1 MERKNANIDDV
12 IRTVETA
19 SAKELEELAGIREAV
34 EDLKGGRVATVD
46 PVSRSVSALNRTI
59 ENSRPDFV
67 ANAPS
72 VDPIVEAM
80 KRLNLGDV
88 SRIREDKVTNRAQQ
102 AAPTAHNPPNRRREA
117 ITEDVKAQRLET
129 VKLARDLK
137 GERVATVDPVSRSV
151 SALNRTI
158 ENSRPDFVANAPSV
172 DPIVDAMKRLNLGD
186 VSRVVQE
193 GIAQQEQQAK
203 STTPKGKKRRRK
215 AIPEDIKAQRT
226 EAAEHAR
233 EMFDQK
239 GGAQKSQNQRD
250 ARGRFIGKSGSK
262 AAAEDARAERA
273 EKARRKEDDE
283 RLNAESGLLKKLSKV
298 AEGIGNPSE
307 TRAVDALGYAVAGP
321 LWAAGK
327 ELGGISKEVGG
338 SLNGARKSI
347 ADVIRGNDD
356 NSRRKGFFRRKSQNS
371 ADVVQVNTQK
381 RTVQELQEQTSEIKE
396 GNDKILSALDQIAKN
411 TGKKKGGLLSKLF
424 SLLGKG
430 AGGVASL
437 LMGRGMLKKA
447 GALAFGALGAKK
459 LVGML
464 RGGGKKTLAHEG
476 GDLAARAAGKLGLKA
491 VGKGALR
498 AIPLVGTVAGGIY
511 DAVTGWN
518 DTEAQRRAFGLK
530 SGQDPSFQQKAAYT
544 LANVLDMG
552 GLVSGISSAIGEV
565 LKSLGFEDIG
575 NMLQSFST
583 ESIAQA
589 IDSGITNLET
599 YISNLGDTI
608 STKFDDY
615 TAKIGDAVSA
625 WFSDTSN
632 KLLEKLDAIKD
643 FFTVD
648 NLKQVFSDAIDSAI
662 DFIKNPGKHIKEAAG
677 NIWDGVKNL
686 PGKALD
692 AAVDAV
698 KNTPAAMIVS
708 KIPNPIGE
716 ANAKEIT
723 PELKA
728 PVNSEANAKEIAP
741 ELKAPVNSEANAK
754 EITPELKAPVNSEAN
769 AKEIAP
775 ELKAPVNSEANA
787 KEITP
792 ELKAPVNSHQETSDS
807 KTESDAKQTNIVTRV
822 INAAL
827 DTAKDSNK
835 TVKETANQII
845 NANAVETG
853 NSALQKIDKAIGQN
867 SSSSSS
873 LNTTGT
879 RNDIQKAADTYNN
892 GRLDVK
898 VGGLGAEGKANLDKL
913 APYFAELENKYG
925 LPEGTL
931 YSIAAT
937 ESGGD
942 PNAKSPLTRSP
953 DGKLSGGALGM
964 FQFTSIARK
973 ETGISEQDA
982 FDPVKSAEAAAL
994 LMSKYLKQANGD
1006 LNEAITAYNAGFGT
1020 INKWKKGTGDLS
1032 KENREYAIKVNTHR
1046 ARYLGGEI
1054 YTPEAGAQ
1062 GGAQY
1067 GVRGPLPDNAVID
1080 QSTGLAFTPGDSPF
1094 EKGGLVDKI
1103 GNAVGVNDLVNKF
1116 MNGRGMRREVVQ
1128 GTLEERARGKGTA
1141 TAAGNVYVDTPMPV
1155 EEARPVAN
1163 NSSYFDQLGAQ
1174 MGIDGLFDK
1183 LRNSPGMRKNNAPEP
1198 ASTSQVT
1205 TAANDLQQPTGRM
1218 QIDGQVISDLGGSG
1232 AKPTMQLADNT
1243 VSLDGET
1250 KRLFAQMTSLLARIE
1265 EHTKDSAKG
1274 QGTVVKVSTPQP
1286 GVMRTVP
1293 LSIDDPLMNDY
1304 ARVD

>member
-59 ENSRPDFV
+59 ENSQPYFV
-67 ANAPS
+67 A
-72 VDPIVEAM
+72 
-80 KRLNLGDV
+80 K
-88 SRIREDKVTNRAQQ
+88 
-102 AAPTAHNPPNRRREA
+102 
-117 ITEDVKAQRLET
+117 
-129 VKLARDLK
+129 
-137 GERVATVDPVSRSV
+137 
-151 SALNRTI
+151 
-158 ENSRPDFVANAPSV
+158 APSV

-193 GIAQQEQQAK
+193 DVAQQEQRAK
-203 STTPKGKKRRRK
+203 SATSKGKKRRRK
-215 AIPEDIKAQRT
+215 AIPEDVKAQRT

-233 EMFDQK
+233 EMFGQK

-250 ARGRFIGKSGSK
+250 ARGRFIGQSGSK

-464 RGGGKKTLAHEG
+464 RGGGKKTIAHEG

-544 LANVLDMG
+544 LANVLDLG
-552 GLVSGISSAIGEV
+552 GLVSGISSAIGDV

-589 IDSGITNLET
+589 IDSGVTNLET

-728 PVNSEANAKEIAP
+728 PVNS
-741 ELKAPVNSEANAK
+741 
-754 EITPELKAPVNSEAN
+754 
-769 AKEIAP
+769 
-775 ELKAPVNSEANA
+775 
-787 KEITP
+787 
-792 ELKAPVNSHQETSDS
+792 HQETSDS
-807 KTESDAKQTNIVTRV
+807 KTESDAKQTNIATRV

-853 NSALQKIDKAIGQN
+853 NSAVRKIDSAIGQN

-873 LNTTGT
+873 RNTTGT
-879 RNDIQKAADTYNN
+879 GNDIQKAADTYNN
-892 GRLDVK
+892 GNLDVK
-898 VGGLGAEGKANLDKL
+898 VGSLGAEGKANLDKL

-931 YSIAAT
+931 YAIAAT
-937 ESGGD
+937 ESGGN
-942 PNAKSPLTRSP
+942 PYAKSQT
-953 DGKLSGGALGM
+953 GALGM
-964 FQFTSIARK
+964 FQFTGIARE
-973 ETGISEQDA
+973 ETGLAEGES

-1054 YTPEAGAQ
+1054 YTPGAGAQ

-1067 GVRGPLPDNAVID
+1067 GVRGQLPDNAVID

-1155 EEARPVAN
+1155 EEARPVAS

>member
-88 SRIREDKVTNRAQQ
+88 SRVVQEDVALQEPQ
-102 AAPTAHNPPNRRREA
+102 AKSTTRKGKKRRKKA
-117 ITEDVKAQRLET
+117 ITEDV
-129 VKLARDLK
+129 
-137 GERVATVDPVSRSV
+137 
-151 SALNRTI
+151 
-158 ENSRPDFVANAPSV
+158 
-172 DPIVDAMKRLNLGD
+172 
-186 VSRVVQE
+186 
-193 GIAQQEQQAK
+193 
-203 STTPKGKKRRRK
+203 
-215 AIPEDIKAQRT
+215 KAQRT

-233 EMFDQK
+233 EMFGQK

-381 RTVQELQEQTSEIKE
+381 RTVQELQDQTSEIKE

-430 AGGVASL
+430 AGGIASL
-437 LMGRGMLKKA
+437 IFGRGALKKV
-447 GALAFGALGAKK
+447 GSMALGALGIKG
-459 LVGML
+459 V
-464 RGGGKKTLAHEG
+464 
-476 GDLAARAAGKLGLKA
+476 GKLGIKA
-491 VGKGALR
+491 VAKGALR

-518 DTEAQRRAFGLK
+518 DIEAQRRAFGLK

-589 IDSGITNLET
+589 IDSGVTNLET

-615 TAKIGDAVSA
+615 TAKIGDAISA
-625 WFSDTSN
+625 WFSDTTKN
-632 KLLEKLDAIKD
+632 LNEKLDAIKN

-662 DFIKNPGKHIKEAAG
+662 DFIKNPGKYIKEAG
-677 NIWDGVKNL
+677 SNL
-686 PGKALD
+686 WSAAKELSGEVAD
-692 AAVDAV
+692 AAVQS
-698 KNTPAAMIVS
+698 TPVAWVAS
-708 KIPNPIGE
+708 KLVNK
-716 ANAKEIT
+716 ADAKEVT
-723 PELKA
+723 PELKT
-728 PVNSEANAKEIAP
+728 PAKESQEDNAP
-741 ELKAPVNSEANAK
+741 
-754 EITPELKAPVNSEAN
+754 
-769 AKEIAP
+769 
-775 ELKAPVNSEANA
+775 
-787 KEITP
+787 
-792 ELKAPVNSHQETSDS
+792 
-807 KTESDAKQTNIVTRV
+807 KTEYTPKKANIVTRV
-822 INAAL
+822 VNASL

-853 NSALQKIDKAIGQN
+853 NRALQKIDNAIGQN

-892 GRLDVK
+892 GNLDVK
-898 VGGLGAEGKANLDKL
+898 VGSLGAEGKANLDKL

-931 YSIAAT
+931 YAIAAT

-942 PNAKSPLTRSP
+942 PNAKSTLTRSP
-953 DGKLSGGALGM
+953 NGKLSGGALGM
-964 FQFTSIARK
+964 FQFTSVARE
-973 ETGISEQDA
+973 ETGLSREDS
-982 FDPVKSAEAAAL
+982 FNPEKSAEAAAL

-1054 YTPEAGAQ
+1054 YTPGAGAQ

-1080 QSTGLAFTPGDSPF
+1080 QSTGLVFTPGDSPF

>member
-72 VDPIVEAM
+72 VDPIVE
-80 KRLNLGDV
+80 
-88 SRIREDKVTNRAQQ
+88 
-102 AAPTAHNPPNRRREA
+102 
-117 ITEDVKAQRLET
+117 
-129 VKLARDLK
+129 
-137 GERVATVDPVSRSV
+137 
-151 SALNRTI
+151 
-158 ENSRPDFVANAPSV
+158 
-172 DPIVDAMKRLNLGD
+172 AMKRLNLGD

-381 RTVQELQEQTSEIKE
+381 RTVQELQDQTSEIKE

-430 AGGVASL
+430 AGGIASL
-437 LMGRGMLKKA
+437 IFGRGALKKV
-447 GALAFGALGAKK
+447 GSMALGALGIKG
-459 LVGML
+459 V
-464 RGGGKKTLAHEG
+464 
-476 GDLAARAAGKLGLKA
+476 GKLGIKA
-491 VGKGALR
+491 VAKGALR

-518 DTEAQRRAFGLK
+518 DIEAQRRAFGLK

-589 IDSGITNLET
+589 IDSGVTNLET

-615 TAKIGDAVSA
+615 TAKIGDAISA
-625 WFSDTSN
+625 WFSDTTKN
-632 KLLEKLDAIKD
+632 LNEKLDAIKN

-662 DFIKNPGKHIKEAAG
+662 DFIKNPGKYIKEAG
-677 NIWDGVKNL
+677 SNL
-686 PGKALD
+686 WSAAKELSGEVAD
-692 AAVDAV
+692 AAVQS
-698 KNTPAAMIVS
+698 TPVAWVAS
-708 KIPNPIGE
+708 KLVNK
-716 ANAKEIT
+716 ADAKEVT
-723 PELKA
+723 PELKT
-728 PVNSEANAKEIAP
+728 PAKESQEDNAP
-741 ELKAPVNSEANAK
+741 
-754 EITPELKAPVNSEAN
+754 
-769 AKEIAP
+769 
-775 ELKAPVNSEANA
+775 
-787 KEITP
+787 
-792 ELKAPVNSHQETSDS
+792 
-807 KTESDAKQTNIVTRV
+807 KTEYTPKKANIVTRV
-822 INAAL
+822 VNASL

-853 NSALQKIDKAIGQN
+853 NRALQKIDNAIGQN

-892 GRLDVK
+892 GNLDVK
-898 VGGLGAEGKANLDKL
+898 VGSLGAEGKANLDKL

-931 YSIAAT
+931 YAIAAT

-942 PNAKSPLTRSP
+942 PNAKSTLTRSP
-953 DGKLSGGALGM
+953 NGKLSGGALGM
-964 FQFTSIARK
+964 FQFTSVARE
-973 ETGISEQDA
+973 ETGLSREDS
-982 FDPVKSAEAAAL
+982 FNPEKSAEAAAL

-1054 YTPEAGAQ
+1054 YTPGAGAQ

-1080 QSTGLAFTPGDSPF
+1080 QSTGLVFTPGDSPF

-1155 EEARPVAN
+1155 EEARPVAS

>member
-1 MERKNANIDDV
+1 
-12 IRTVETA
+12 
-19 SAKELEELAGIREAV
+19 
-34 EDLKGGRVATVD
+34 
-46 PVSRSVSALNRTI
+46 PVSHSVSALNRTI

-72 VDPIVEAM
+72 VAPIVEAM

-88 SRIREDKVTNRAQQ
+88 SRVVQEDVALQEPQ
-102 AAPTAHNPPNRRREA
+102 AKSTTRKGKKRRKKA
-117 ITEDVKAQRLET
+117 ITEDV
-129 VKLARDLK
+129 
-137 GERVATVDPVSRSV
+137 
-151 SALNRTI
+151 
-158 ENSRPDFVANAPSV
+158 
-172 DPIVDAMKRLNLGD
+172 
-186 VSRVVQE
+186 
-193 GIAQQEQQAK
+193 
-203 STTPKGKKRRRK
+203 
-215 AIPEDIKAQRT
+215 KAQRT

-233 EMFDQK
+233 EMFGQK

-250 ARGRFIGKSGSK
+250 ARGRFIGKPGSK

-381 RTVQELQEQTSEIKE
+381 RTVQELQDQTSEIKE

-464 RGGGKKTLAHEG
+464 RGGGKKTLAHED

-544 LANVLDMG
+544 LANVLDLG
-552 GLVSGISSAIGEV
+552 GLVSGISSAIGDV

-662 DFIKNPGKHIKEAAG
+662 DFIKNPGKHIKEAAS

-728 PVNSEANAKEIAP
+728 PVNS
-741 ELKAPVNSEANAK
+741 
-754 EITPELKAPVNSEAN
+754 
-769 AKEIAP
+769 
-775 ELKAPVNSEANA
+775 
-787 KEITP
+787 
-792 ELKAPVNSHQETSDS
+792 QQGTSDS
-807 KTESDAKQTNIVTRV
+807 KAESDAKQTNIAARV

-827 DTAKDSNK
+827 DMAKDSNK

-853 NSALQKIDKAIGQN
+853 NKAAQTIDAALGQSATGKEEALSAYEIDKRRFNNGKDVSLPKLNAAGYQWISDNADYFDELERKYGLEKGILSAVASAESSAGQRTGNPVDKNGNKLSSALGAFQITK
-867 SSSSSS
+867 
-873 LNTTGT
+873 GT
-879 RNDIQKAADTYNN
+879 REDLGLSDADAMDTRKAAD
-892 GRLDVK
+892 
-898 VGGLGAEGKANLDKL
+898 GA
-913 APYFAELENKYG
+913 
-925 LPEGTL
+925 
-931 YSIAAT
+931 
-937 ESGGD
+937 
-942 PNAKSPLTRSP
+942 
-953 DGKLSGGALGM
+953 
-964 FQFTSIARK
+964 
-973 ETGISEQDA
+973 
-982 FDPVKSAEAAAL
+982 
-994 LMSKYLKQANGD
+994 
-1006 LNEAITAYNAGFGT
+1006 
-1020 INKWKKGTGDLS
+1020 
-1032 KENREYAIKVNTHR
+1032 
-1046 ARYLGGEI
+1046 ARYLSMLMNRYNGDQGRAIAAYHAGMGHVDKGRVVAGTGE
-1054 YTPEAGAQ
+1054 YVTR
-1062 GGAQY
+1062 
-1067 GVRGPLPDNAVID
+1067 VRGYQQMLNNGAVYGSKVDHSAPAIHEKIPDNAVID

-1155 EEARPVAN
+1155 EEARPVAS

-1198 ASTSQVT
+1198 ASTSLVT

>member
-88 SRIREDKVTNRAQQ
+88 SRVVQEDVALQEPQ
-102 AAPTAHNPPNRRREA
+102 AKSTTRKGKKRRKKA
-117 ITEDVKAQRLET
+117 ITEDV
-129 VKLARDLK
+129 
-137 GERVATVDPVSRSV
+137 
-151 SALNRTI
+151 
-158 ENSRPDFVANAPSV
+158 
-172 DPIVDAMKRLNLGD
+172 
-186 VSRVVQE
+186 
-193 GIAQQEQQAK
+193 
-203 STTPKGKKRRRK
+203 
-215 AIPEDIKAQRT
+215 KAQRT

-233 EMFDQK
+233 EMFGQK
-239 GGAQKSQNQRD
+239 GDAQKSQNQRD

-430 AGGVASL
+430 AGGIASLIFGRGVLKKVGSMALGALGIKKVASL
-437 LMGRGMLKKA
+437 LG
-447 GALAFGALGAKK
+447 F
-459 LVGML
+459 
-464 RGGGKKTLAHEG
+464 GGKKAAAKEAGELATRG
-476 GDLAARAAGKLGLKA
+476 AGKLATKGLGKLGVKA
-491 VGKGALR
+491 LAKGALR

-518 DTEAQRRAFGLK
+518 DTEAQRRTFGLK
-530 SGQDPSFQQKAAYT
+530 DGEDPSFQQKAAYT

-552 GLVSGISSAIGEV
+552 GLVSGISSAIGGV

-608 STKFDDY
+608 STTFSDY
-615 TAKIGDAVSA
+615 TAKIGDAISA
-625 WFSDTSN
+625 WFSDTTKN
-632 KLLEKLDAIKD
+632 LNEKLDAIKN

-662 DFIKNPGKHIKEAAG
+662 DFIKNPGKYIKEAG
-677 NIWDGVKNL
+677 SNL
-686 PGKALD
+686 WSAAKELSGEVAD
-692 AAVDAV
+692 AAVQS
-698 KNTPAAMIVS
+698 TPVAWVAS
-708 KIPNPIGE
+708 KLVNK
-716 ANAKEIT
+716 ADAKEVT
-723 PELKA
+723 PELKT
-728 PVNSEANAKEIAP
+728 PAKESQEDNAP
-741 ELKAPVNSEANAK
+741 
-754 EITPELKAPVNSEAN
+754 
-769 AKEIAP
+769 
-775 ELKAPVNSEANA
+775 
-787 KEITP
+787 
-792 ELKAPVNSHQETSDS
+792 
-807 KTESDAKQTNIVTRV
+807 KTEYTPKKANIVTRV
-822 INAAL
+822 VNASL

-853 NSALQKIDKAIGQN
+853 NSALQKIDNAIGQN

-892 GRLDVK
+892 GNLDVK
-898 VGGLGAEGKANLDKL
+898 VGSLGAEGKANLDKL

-931 YSIAAT
+931 YAIAAT
-937 ESGGD
+937 ESGGN
-942 PNAKSPLTRSP
+942 PYAKSQT
-953 DGKLSGGALGM
+953 GALGM
-964 FQFTSIARK
+964 FQFTGIARE
-973 ETGISEQDA
+973 ETGLAEGES

-1054 YTPEAGAQ
+1054 YTPGAGAQ

-1155 EEARPVAN
+1155 EEARPVAS

>member
-46 PVSRSVSALNRTI
+46 PVSHSVSALNRTI

-72 VDPIVEAM
+72 VAPIVEAM

-88 SRIREDKVTNRAQQ
+88 SRVVQEDVALQEPQ
-102 AAPTAHNPPNRRREA
+102 AKSTTRKGKKRRKKA
-117 ITEDVKAQRLET
+117 ITEDV
-129 VKLARDLK
+129 
-137 GERVATVDPVSRSV
+137 
-151 SALNRTI
+151 
-158 ENSRPDFVANAPSV
+158 
-172 DPIVDAMKRLNLGD
+172 
-186 VSRVVQE
+186 
-193 GIAQQEQQAK
+193 
-203 STTPKGKKRRRK
+203 
-215 AIPEDIKAQRT
+215 KAQRT

-233 EMFDQK
+233 EMFGQK

-250 ARGRFIGKSGSK
+250 ARGRFIGKPGSK

-381 RTVQELQEQTSEIKE
+381 RTVQELQDQTSEIKE

-544 LANVLDMG
+544 LANVLDLG
-552 GLVSGISSAIGEV
+552 GLVSGISSAIGDV

-648 NLKQVFSDAIDSAI
+648 SLKQVFSDAIDSAI
-662 DFIKNPGKHIKEAAG
+662 DFIKNPGKHIKEAAS

-708 KIPNPIGE
+708 KTPNPIGE

-728 PVNSEANAKEIAP
+728 PVNS
-741 ELKAPVNSEANAK
+741 
-754 EITPELKAPVNSEAN
+754 
-769 AKEIAP
+769 
-775 ELKAPVNSEANA
+775 
-787 KEITP
+787 
-792 ELKAPVNSHQETSDS
+792 QQGTSDS
-807 KTESDAKQTNIVTRV
+807 KAESDAKQTNIAARV

-827 DTAKDSNK
+827 DMAKDSNK

-853 NSALQKIDKAIGQN
+853 NKAAQTIDAALGQSATGKEEALSAYEIDKRRFNNGKDVSLPKLNAAGYQWISDNADYFDELERKYGLEKGILSAVASAESSAGQRTGNPVDKNGNKLSSALGAFQITK
-867 SSSSSS
+867 
-873 LNTTGT
+873 GT
-879 RNDIQKAADTYNN
+879 REDLGLSDADAMDTRKAAD
-892 GRLDVK
+892 
-898 VGGLGAEGKANLDKL
+898 GA
-913 APYFAELENKYG
+913 
-925 LPEGTL
+925 
-931 YSIAAT
+931 
-937 ESGGD
+937 
-942 PNAKSPLTRSP
+942 
-953 DGKLSGGALGM
+953 
-964 FQFTSIARK
+964 
-973 ETGISEQDA
+973 
-982 FDPVKSAEAAAL
+982 
-994 LMSKYLKQANGD
+994 
-1006 LNEAITAYNAGFGT
+1006 
-1020 INKWKKGTGDLS
+1020 
-1032 KENREYAIKVNTHR
+1032 
-1046 ARYLGGEI
+1046 ARYLSMLMNRYNGDQGRAIAAYHAGMGHVDKGRVVAGTGE
-1054 YTPEAGAQ
+1054 YVTR
-1062 GGAQY
+1062 
-1067 GVRGPLPDNAVID
+1067 VRGYQQMLNNGAVYGSKVDHSAPAIHEKIPDNAVID

-1155 EEARPVAN
+1155 EEARPVAS

>member
-67 ANAPS
+67 A
-72 VDPIVEAM
+72 
-80 KRLNLGDV
+80 K
-88 SRIREDKVTNRAQQ
+88 
-102 AAPTAHNPPNRRREA
+102 
-117 ITEDVKAQRLET
+117 
-129 VKLARDLK
+129 
-137 GERVATVDPVSRSV
+137 
-151 SALNRTI
+151 
-158 ENSRPDFVANAPSV
+158 APSV

-193 GIAQQEQQAK
+193 DVAQQEQRAK
-203 STTPKGKKRRRK
+203 STTLKGKKRRRK
-215 AIPEDIKAQRT
+215 AIPEDVKAQRT

-233 EMFDQK
+233 EMFGQK

-708 KIPNPIGE
+708 KMPNPIGE

-728 PVNSEANAKEIAP
+728 PVNS
-741 ELKAPVNSEANAK
+741 
-754 EITPELKAPVNSEAN
+754 
-769 AKEIAP
+769 
-775 ELKAPVNSEANA
+775 
-787 KEITP
+787 
-792 ELKAPVNSHQETSDS
+792 HQETSYS
-807 KTESDAKQTNIVTRV
+807 KTESDAKQSNIATRV

-835 TVKETANQII
+835 TVKQTANQII

-892 GRLDVK
+892 GNLDVK
-898 VGGLGAEGKANLDKL
+898 VGSLGAEGKANLDKL

-931 YSIAAT
+931 YAIAAT
-937 ESGGD
+937 ESGGN
-942 PNAKSPLTRSP
+942 PYAKSQT
-953 DGKLSGGALGM
+953 GALGM
-964 FQFTSIARK
+964 FQFTGIARE
-973 ETGISEQDA
+973 ETGLAEGES

-1054 YTPEAGAQ
+1054 YTPGAGAQ

-1128 GTLEERARGKGTA
+1128 GTLEERARGRGTA

-1174 MGIDGLFDK
+1174 MGIDGLYDK
-1183 LRNSPGMRKNNAPEP
+1183 LINARGMRSNNSPQP
-1198 ASTSQVT
+1198 ASTSQMT
-1205 TAANDLQQPTGRM
+1205 TVANDLQQPTGRM

>member
-59 ENSRPDFV
+59 ENSRSDFV

-88 SRIREDKVTNRAQQ
+88 
-102 AAPTAHNPPNRRREA
+102 P
-117 ITEDVKAQRLET
+117 
-129 VKLARDLK
+129 
-137 GERVATVDPVSRSV
+137 
-151 SALNRTI
+151 
-158 ENSRPDFVANAPSV
+158 
-172 DPIVDAMKRLNLGD
+172 
-186 VSRVVQE
+186 RVVQE
-193 GIAQQEQQAK
+193 DVALQEPQAK
-203 STTPKGKKRRRK
+203 STTRKGKKRRRK
-215 AIPEDIKAQRT
+215 AITEDVKAQRT

-233 EMFDQK
+233 EMFGQK
-239 GGAQKSQNQRD
+239 GGTQKSQNQRD

-273 EKARRKEDDE
+273 EKTRRKEDDE

-381 RTVQELQEQTSEIKE
+381 RTVQELQDQTSEIKE

-430 AGGVASL
+430 AGGIASL
-437 LMGRGMLKKA
+437 IFGRGALKKV
-447 GALAFGALGAKK
+447 GSMALGALGIKG
-459 LVGML
+459 V
-464 RGGGKKTLAHEG
+464 
-476 GDLAARAAGKLGLKA
+476 GKLGIKA
-491 VGKGALR
+491 VAKGALR

-518 DTEAQRRAFGLK
+518 DIEAQRRAFGLK

-589 IDSGITNLET
+589 IDSGVTNLET

-615 TAKIGDAVSA
+615 TAKIGDAISA
-625 WFSDTSN
+625 WFSDTTKN
-632 KLLEKLDAIKD
+632 LNEKLDAIKN

-662 DFIKNPGKHIKEAAG
+662 DFIKNPGKYIKEAG
-677 NIWDGVKNL
+677 SNL
-686 PGKALD
+686 WSAAKELSGEVAD
-692 AAVDAV
+692 AAVQS
-698 KNTPAAMIVS
+698 TPVAWVAS
-708 KIPNPIGE
+708 KLVNK
-716 ANAKEIT
+716 ADAKEVT
-723 PELKA
+723 PELKT
-728 PVNSEANAKEIAP
+728 PAKESQEDNAP
-741 ELKAPVNSEANAK
+741 
-754 EITPELKAPVNSEAN
+754 
-769 AKEIAP
+769 
-775 ELKAPVNSEANA
+775 
-787 KEITP
+787 
-792 ELKAPVNSHQETSDS
+792 
-807 KTESDAKQTNIVTRV
+807 KTEYTPKKANIVTRV
-822 INAAL
+822 VNASL

-853 NSALQKIDKAIGQN
+853 NRALQKIDNAIGQN

-892 GRLDVK
+892 GNLDVK
-898 VGGLGAEGKANLDKL
+898 VGSLGAEGKANLDKL

-931 YSIAAT
+931 YAIAAT

-942 PNAKSPLTRSP
+942 PNAKSTLTRSP
-953 DGKLSGGALGM
+953 NGKLSGGALGM
-964 FQFTSIARK
+964 FQFTSVARE
-973 ETGISEQDA
+973 ETGLSREDS
-982 FDPVKSAEAAAL
+982 FNPEKSAEAAAL

-1054 YTPEAGAQ
+1054 YTPGAGAQ

-1128 GTLEERARGKGTA
+1128 GTLEERARGRGTA

-1174 MGIDGLFDK
+1174 MGIDGLYDK
-1183 LRNSPGMRKNNAPEP
+1183 LINARGMRSNNSPQP

>member
-88 SRIREDKVTNRAQQ
+88 SRVVQEDVALQEPRAKS
-102 AAPTAHNPPNRRREA
+102 TTRKGKKRRKKA
-117 ITEDVKAQRLET
+117 ITEDV
-129 VKLARDLK
+129 
-137 GERVATVDPVSRSV
+137 
-151 SALNRTI
+151 
-158 ENSRPDFVANAPSV
+158 
-172 DPIVDAMKRLNLGD
+172 
-186 VSRVVQE
+186 
-193 GIAQQEQQAK
+193 
-203 STTPKGKKRRRK
+203 
-215 AIPEDIKAQRT
+215 KAQRT

-233 EMFDQK
+233 EMFGQK

-262 AAAEDARAERA
+262 AAAEDVRAERA
-273 EKARRKEDDE
+273 EKAWRKEDDE

-356 NSRRKGFFRRKSQNS
+356 NSRRKGFFRRKSQSS

-430 AGGVASL
+430 AGGIASLIFGRGALKKVGSMALGALGIKKVASL
-437 LMGRGMLKKA
+437 LG
-447 GALAFGALGAKK
+447 F
-459 LVGML
+459 
-464 RGGGKKTLAHEG
+464 GGKKAAAKEAGELATRG
-476 GDLAARAAGKLGLKA
+476 AGKLATKGLGKLGVKA
-491 VGKGALR
+491 LAKGALR

-530 SGQDPSFQQKAAYT
+530 DGENPSFQQKAAYT

-552 GLVSGISSAIGEV
+552 GLVSGISSAIGGV

-589 IDSGITNLET
+589 IDSGITSLET

-608 STKFDDY
+608 STTFSDY
-615 TAKIGDAVSA
+615 TAKIGDAISA
-625 WFSDTSN
+625 WFSDTTKN
-632 KLLEKLDAIKD
+632 LNEKLDAIKN

-728 PVNSEANAKEIAP
+728 PVNS
-741 ELKAPVNSEANAK
+741 
-754 EITPELKAPVNSEAN
+754 
-769 AKEIAP
+769 
-775 ELKAPVNSEANA
+775 
-787 KEITP
+787 
-792 ELKAPVNSHQETSDS
+792 HQETSNS
-807 KTESDAKQTNIVTRV
+807 KTESDAKQSNIATHV

-835 TVKETANQII
+835 KVKQTANQII

-892 GRLDVK
+892 GNLDVK
-898 VGGLGAEGKANLDKL
+898 VGSLGAEGKANLDKL

-931 YSIAAT
+931 YAIAAT

-942 PNAKSPLTRSP
+942 PNAKSTLTRSP
-953 DGKLSGGALGM
+953 NGKLSGGALGM
-964 FQFTSIARK
+964 FQFTSVARE
-973 ETGISEQDA
+973 ETGLSREDS
-982 FDPVKSAEAAAL
+982 FNPEKSAEAAAL

-1054 YTPEAGAQ
+1054 YTPGAGAQ

-1128 GTLEERARGKGTA
+1128 GTLEERARGRGTA

-1174 MGIDGLFDK
+1174 MGIDGLYDK
-1183 LRNSPGMRKNNAPEP
+1183 LINARGMRSNNSPQP

>member
-46 PVSRSVSALNRTI
+46 PVSRSVSALNHTI

-67 ANAPS
+67 A
-72 VDPIVEAM
+72 
-80 KRLNLGDV
+80 K
-88 SRIREDKVTNRAQQ
+88 
-102 AAPTAHNPPNRRREA
+102 
-117 ITEDVKAQRLET
+117 
-129 VKLARDLK
+129 
-137 GERVATVDPVSRSV
+137 
-151 SALNRTI
+151 
-158 ENSRPDFVANAPSV
+158 APSV

-193 GIAQQEQQAK
+193 DVAQQEQRAK
-203 STTPKGKKRRRK
+203 STTPNGKKRRRK
-215 AIPEDIKAQRT
+215 AIPEDVKAQRT

-233 EMFDQK
+233 EMFGQK

-381 RTVQELQEQTSEIKE
+381 RTVQELQDQTSEIKE

-677 NIWDGVKNL
+677 NIWDGVKNF

-698 KNTPAAMIVS
+698 KNAPAAMIVS

-728 PVNSEANAKEIAP
+728 PVNS
-741 ELKAPVNSEANAK
+741 
-754 EITPELKAPVNSEAN
+754 
-769 AKEIAP
+769 
-775 ELKAPVNSEANA
+775 
-787 KEITP
+787 
-792 ELKAPVNSHQETSDS
+792 HQGTSDS
-807 KTESDAKQTNIVTRV
+807 KTESDAKQTNIAARV

-827 DTAKDSNK
+827 DMAKDSNK

-853 NSALQKIDKAIGQN
+853 NKAAQTIDAALGQSATGKEEALSAYEIDKRRFNNGKDVSLPKLNAAGYQWISDNADYFDELERKYGLEKGILSAVASAESSAGQRTGNPVDKNGNKLSSALGAFQITK
-867 SSSSSS
+867 
-873 LNTTGT
+873 GT
-879 RNDIQKAADTYNN
+879 REDLGLSDADAMDTRKAAD
-892 GRLDVK
+892 
-898 VGGLGAEGKANLDKL
+898 GA
-913 APYFAELENKYG
+913 
-925 LPEGTL
+925 
-931 YSIAAT
+931 
-937 ESGGD
+937 
-942 PNAKSPLTRSP
+942 
-953 DGKLSGGALGM
+953 
-964 FQFTSIARK
+964 
-973 ETGISEQDA
+973 
-982 FDPVKSAEAAAL
+982 
-994 LMSKYLKQANGD
+994 
-1006 LNEAITAYNAGFGT
+1006 
-1020 INKWKKGTGDLS
+1020 
-1032 KENREYAIKVNTHR
+1032 
-1046 ARYLGGEI
+1046 ARYLSMLMNRYNGDQGRAIAAYHAGMGHVDKGRVVAGTGE
-1054 YTPEAGAQ
+1054 YVTR
-1062 GGAQY
+1062 
-1067 GVRGPLPDNAVID
+1067 VRGYQQMLNNGAVYGSKVDHSAPAIYEKIPDNAVID

-1155 EEARPVAN
+1155 EEARPVAS

-1183 LRNSPGMRKNNAPEP
+1183 LRNSPGMRKNNALEP

>member
-80 KRLNLGDV
+80 KRLNLG
-88 SRIREDKVTNRAQQ
+88 N
-102 AAPTAHNPPNRRREA
+102 
-117 ITEDVKAQRLET
+117 
-129 VKLARDLK
+129 
-137 GERVATVDPVSRSV
+137 
-151 SALNRTI
+151 
-158 ENSRPDFVANAPSV
+158 
-172 DPIVDAMKRLNLGD
+172 

-193 GIAQQEQQAK
+193 DVAQQEQRAK

-215 AIPEDIKAQRT
+215 AIPEDVKAQRT

-233 EMFDQK
+233 EMFGQK

-273 EKARRKEDDE
+273 ENARRKEDDE

-356 NSRRKGFFRRKSQNS
+356 NSRRKGFFRRKSQSS

-381 RTVQELQEQTSEIKE
+381 RTVQELQDQTSEIKE

-430 AGGVASL
+430 AGGIASLIFGRGALKKVGSMALGALGIKKVASL
-437 LMGRGMLKKA
+437 LG
-447 GALAFGALGAKK
+447 F
-459 LVGML
+459 
-464 RGGGKKTLAHEG
+464 GGKKAAAKEAGELATRG
-476 GDLAARAAGKLGLKA
+476 AGKLATKGLEKLGVKA
-491 VGKGALR
+491 FAKGALR

-518 DTEAQRRAFGLK
+518 DTEAQRRTFGLK
-530 SGQDPSFQQKAAYT
+530 DGEDPSFQQKAAYT

-552 GLVSGISSAIGEV
+552 GLVSGISNAIGGV

-608 STKFDDY
+608 STTFNDY
-615 TAKIGDAVSA
+615 TAKIGDAISA
-625 WFSDTSN
+625 WFSDTTKN
-632 KLLEKLDAIKD
+632 LNEKLDAIKN

-648 NLKQVFSDAIDSAI
+648 NLKQVFSDAINSAI
-662 DFIKNPGKHIKEAAG
+662 DFIKNPGKYIKEAG
-677 NIWDGVKNL
+677 SNL
-686 PGKALD
+686 WSAAKELSGEVVD
-692 AAVDAV
+692 AAVQSTPVAWVASKLV
-698 KNTPAAMIVS
+698 KKAD
-708 KIPNPIGE
+708 
-716 ANAKEIT
+716 AKEVK
-723 PELKA
+723 PELKT
-728 PVNSEANAKEIAP
+728 PAKERQEGNAP
-741 ELKAPVNSEANAK
+741 
-754 EITPELKAPVNSEAN
+754 
-769 AKEIAP
+769 
-775 ELKAPVNSEANA
+775 
-787 KEITP
+787 
-792 ELKAPVNSHQETSDS
+792 
-807 KTESDAKQTNIVTRV
+807 KTEYTPKKGNIVTRV
-822 INAAL
+822 VNASL

-845 NANAVETG
+845 KANAVETG
-853 NSALQKIDKAIGQN
+853 NRALQKIDNAIGQN

-892 GRLDVK
+892 GNLDVK
-898 VGGLGAEGKANLDKL
+898 VGSLGAEGKANLDKL

-931 YSIAAT
+931 YAIAAT

-942 PNAKSPLTRSP
+942 PNAKSTLTRSP
-953 DGKLSGGALGM
+953 NGKPSGGALGM
-964 FQFTSIARK
+964 FQFTRVARE
-973 ETGISEQDA
+973 ETGLSREDS
-982 FDPVKSAEAAAL
+982 FNPEKSAEAAAL

-1054 YTPEAGAQ
+1054 YTPRAGTQ
-1062 GGAQY
+1062 GGRPQQS
-1067 GVRGPLPDNAVID
+1067 GQSPRMDNLPENAFVD
-1080 QSTGLAFTPGDSPF
+1080 QSTGLAFTPGENPF
-1094 EKGGLVDKI
+1094 EKGGLVDRI
-1103 GNAVGVNDLVNKF
+1103 GELTGVNDLASKF
-1116 MNGRGMRREVVQ
+1116 LNGRGMRREVVQ

-1174 MGIDGLFDK
+1174 MGIDGLYDK
-1183 LRNSPGMRKNNAPEP
+1183 LINARGMRSNNSPEP
-1198 ASTSQVT
+1198 ASTFQVT

>member
-72 VDPIVEAM
+72 VDPIV
-80 KRLNLGDV
+80 
-88 SRIREDKVTNRAQQ
+88 
-102 AAPTAHNPPNRRREA
+102 
-117 ITEDVKAQRLET
+117 
-129 VKLARDLK
+129 
-137 GERVATVDPVSRSV
+137 
-151 SALNRTI
+151 
-158 ENSRPDFVANAPSV
+158 
-172 DPIVDAMKRLNLGD
+172 DAMKRLNLGD

-193 GIAQQEQQAK
+193 DVALQEPQAK
-203 STTPKGKKRRRK
+203 STTRKGKKRRKK
-215 AIPEDIKAQRT
+215 AITEDVKAQRT

-233 EMFDQK
+233 EMFGQK

-381 RTVQELQEQTSEIKE
+381 RTVQELQDQTSEIKE

-430 AGGVASL
+430 AGGIASL
-437 LMGRGMLKKA
+437 IFGRGALKKV
-447 GALAFGALGAKK
+447 GSMALGALGIKG
-459 LVGML
+459 V
-464 RGGGKKTLAHEG
+464 
-476 GDLAARAAGKLGLKA
+476 GKLGIKA
-491 VGKGALR
+491 VAKGALR

-544 LANVLDMG
+544 LANVLDLG
-552 GLVSGISSAIGEV
+552 GLVSGISSAIGDV

-589 IDSGITNLET
+589 IDSGVTNLET

-615 TAKIGDAVSA
+615 TAKIGDAISA
-625 WFSDTSN
+625 WFSDTTKN
-632 KLLEKLDAIKD
+632 LNEKLDAIKN

-662 DFIKNPGKHIKEAAG
+662 DFIKNPGKYIKEAG
-677 NIWDGVKNL
+677 SNL
-686 PGKALD
+686 WSAAKELSGEVAD
-692 AAVDAV
+692 AAVQS
-698 KNTPAAMIVS
+698 TPVAWVAS
-708 KIPNPIGE
+708 KLVNK
-716 ANAKEIT
+716 ADAKEVT
-723 PELKA
+723 PELKT
-728 PVNSEANAKEIAP
+728 PAKESQEDNAP
-741 ELKAPVNSEANAK
+741 
-754 EITPELKAPVNSEAN
+754 
-769 AKEIAP
+769 
-775 ELKAPVNSEANA
+775 
-787 KEITP
+787 
-792 ELKAPVNSHQETSDS
+792 
-807 KTESDAKQTNIVTRV
+807 KTEYTPKKANIVTRV
-822 INAAL
+822 VNASL

-853 NSALQKIDKAIGQN
+853 NRALQKIDNAIGQN

-892 GRLDVK
+892 GNLDVK
-898 VGGLGAEGKANLDKL
+898 VGSLGAEGKANLDKL

-931 YSIAAT
+931 YAIAAT

-942 PNAKSPLTRSP
+942 PNAKSTLTRSP
-953 DGKLSGGALGM
+953 NGKLSGGALGM
-964 FQFTSIARK
+964 FQFTSVARE
-973 ETGISEQDA
+973 ETGLSREDS
-982 FDPVKSAEAAAL
+982 FNPEKSAEAAAL

-1054 YTPEAGAQ
+1054 YTPGAGAQ

-1128 GTLEERARGKGTA
+1128 GTLEERARGRGTA

-1174 MGIDGLFDK
+1174 MGIDGLYDK
-1183 LRNSPGMRKNNAPEP
+1183 LINARGMRSNNSPQP

>member
-46 PVSRSVSALNRTI
+46 PVSRSVSALNHTI

-67 ANAPS
+67 A
-72 VDPIVEAM
+72 
-80 KRLNLGDV
+80 K
-88 SRIREDKVTNRAQQ
+88 
-102 AAPTAHNPPNRRREA
+102 
-117 ITEDVKAQRLET
+117 
-129 VKLARDLK
+129 
-137 GERVATVDPVSRSV
+137 
-151 SALNRTI
+151 
-158 ENSRPDFVANAPSV
+158 APSV

-193 GIAQQEQQAK
+193 DVAQQEQRAK
-203 STTPKGKKRRRK
+203 STTPNGKKRRRK
-215 AIPEDIKAQRT
+215 AIPEDVKAQRT

-233 EMFDQK
+233 EMFGQK

-381 RTVQELQEQTSEIKE
+381 RTVQELQDQTSEIKE

-583 ESIAQA
+583 ESIALA

-728 PVNSEANAKEIAP
+728 PVNS
-741 ELKAPVNSEANAK
+741 
-754 EITPELKAPVNSEAN
+754 
-769 AKEIAP
+769 
-775 ELKAPVNSEANA
+775 
-787 KEITP
+787 
-792 ELKAPVNSHQETSDS
+792 HQGTSDS
-807 KTESDAKQTNIVTRV
+807 KTESDAKQTNIAARV

-827 DTAKDSNK
+827 DMAKDSNK

-853 NSALQKIDKAIGQN
+853 NKAAQTIDAALGQSATGKEEALSAYEIDKRRFNNGKDVSLPKLNAAGYQWISDNADYFDELERKYGLEKGILSAVASAESSAGQRTGNPVDKNGNKLSSALGAFQITK
-867 SSSSSS
+867 
-873 LNTTGT
+873 GT
-879 RNDIQKAADTYNN
+879 REDLGLSDADAMDTRKAAD
-892 GRLDVK
+892 
-898 VGGLGAEGKANLDKL
+898 GA
-913 APYFAELENKYG
+913 
-925 LPEGTL
+925 
-931 YSIAAT
+931 
-937 ESGGD
+937 
-942 PNAKSPLTRSP
+942 
-953 DGKLSGGALGM
+953 
-964 FQFTSIARK
+964 
-973 ETGISEQDA
+973 
-982 FDPVKSAEAAAL
+982 
-994 LMSKYLKQANGD
+994 
-1006 LNEAITAYNAGFGT
+1006 
-1020 INKWKKGTGDLS
+1020 
-1032 KENREYAIKVNTHR
+1032 
-1046 ARYLGGEI
+1046 ARYLSMLMNRYNGDQGRAIAAYHAGMGHVDKGRVVAGTGE
-1054 YTPEAGAQ
+1054 YVTR
-1062 GGAQY
+1062 
-1067 GVRGPLPDNAVID
+1067 VRGYQQMLNNGAVYGSKVDHSAPAIYEKIPDNAVID

-1155 EEARPVAN
+1155 EEARPVAS

-1198 ASTSQVT
+1198 ASTSKVT

>member
-34 EDLKGGRVATVD
+34 EDLKGERVATVD

-67 ANAPS
+67 TNAPS
-72 VDPIVEAM
+72 VDPIVDAI

-273 EKARRKEDDE
+273 EKARHKEDDE

-464 RGGGKKTLAHEG
+464 RGGGKKTIAHEG

-565 LKSLGFEDIG
+565 IKSLGFEDIG

-608 STKFDDY
+608 STKFEDY

-728 PVNSEANAKEIAP
+728 PVNS
-741 ELKAPVNSEANAK
+741 
-754 EITPELKAPVNSEAN
+754 
-769 AKEIAP
+769 
-775 ELKAPVNSEANA
+775 
-787 KEITP
+787 
-792 ELKAPVNSHQETSDS
+792 HQETSDS

-853 NSALQKIDKAIGQN
+853 NSALQKIDNAIGQN

-892 GRLDVK
+892 GNLDVK
-898 VGGLGAEGKANLDKL
+898 VGNLGAEGKANLDKL

-973 ETGISEQDA
+973 ETGISEPDA

-1046 ARYLGGEI
+1046 ARYLGGDI
-1054 YTPEAGAQ
+1054 YTPGAGAQ

-1141 TAAGNVYVDTPMPV
+1141 TAAGNVYVDIPMPV
-1155 EEARPVAN
+1155 EEARPVAS

-1198 ASTSQVT
+1198 ASTSKVT

>member
-88 SRIREDKVTNRAQQ
+88 SRVVQEDVALQEPQ
-102 AAPTAHNPPNRRREA
+102 AKSTTRKGKKRRKKA
-117 ITEDVKAQRLET
+117 ITEDV
-129 VKLARDLK
+129 
-137 GERVATVDPVSRSV
+137 
-151 SALNRTI
+151 
-158 ENSRPDFVANAPSV
+158 
-172 DPIVDAMKRLNLGD
+172 
-186 VSRVVQE
+186 
-193 GIAQQEQQAK
+193 
-203 STTPKGKKRRRK
+203 
-215 AIPEDIKAQRT
+215 KAQRT

-233 EMFDQK
+233 EMFGQK

-430 AGGVASL
+430 AGGIASLIFGRGALKKVGSMALGALGIKKVASL
-437 LMGRGMLKKA
+437 LG
-447 GALAFGALGAKK
+447 F
-459 LVGML
+459 
-464 RGGGKKTLAHEG
+464 GGKKAAAKEAGELATRG
-476 GDLAARAAGKLGLKA
+476 AGKLATKGLGKLGVKA
-491 VGKGALR
+491 LAKGALR

-530 SGQDPSFQQKAAYT
+530 DGENPSFQQKAAYT

-552 GLVSGISSAIGEV
+552 GLVSGISSAIGGV

-589 IDSGITNLET
+589 IDSGITSLET

-608 STKFDDY
+608 STTFSDY
-615 TAKIGDAVSA
+615 TAKIGDAISA
-625 WFSDTSN
+625 WFSDTTKN
-632 KLLEKLDAIKD
+632 LNEKLDAIKN

-648 NLKQVFSDAIDSAI
+648 NLKQVFSDAINSAI
-662 DFIKNPGKHIKEAAG
+662 DFIKNPGKYIKEAG
-677 NIWDGVKNL
+677 SNL
-686 PGKALD
+686 WSAAKELSGEVVD
-692 AAVDAV
+692 AAVQSTPVAWVASKLV
-698 KNTPAAMIVS
+698 KKAD
-708 KIPNPIGE
+708 
-716 ANAKEIT
+716 AKEVK
-723 PELKA
+723 PELKT
-728 PVNSEANAKEIAP
+728 PAKERQEGNAP
-741 ELKAPVNSEANAK
+741 
-754 EITPELKAPVNSEAN
+754 
-769 AKEIAP
+769 
-775 ELKAPVNSEANA
+775 
-787 KEITP
+787 
-792 ELKAPVNSHQETSDS
+792 
-807 KTESDAKQTNIVTRV
+807 KTEYTPKKANIVTRV
-822 INAAL
+822 VNASL

-845 NANAVETG
+845 KANAVETG
-853 NSALQKIDKAIGQN
+853 NRALQKIDNAIGQN

-892 GRLDVK
+892 GNLDVK
-898 VGGLGAEGKANLDKL
+898 VGSLGAEGKANLDKL

-931 YSIAAT
+931 YAIAAT
-937 ESGGD
+937 ESGGE

-1054 YTPEAGAQ
+1054 YTPGVGTQ
-1062 GGAQY
+1062 GRRPQQSGQSP
-1067 GVRGPLPDNAVID
+1067 RMDNLPENAFVD
-1080 QSTGLAFTPGDSPF
+1080 QSTGLVFTPGENPF
-1094 EKGGLVDKI
+1094 EKGGLVDRI
-1103 GNAVGVNDLVNKF
+1103 GELTGVNDLASKF
-1116 MNGRGMRREVVQ
+1116 LNGRGMRREVVQ
-1128 GTLEERARGKGTA
+1128 GTLEERARGRGTA

-1174 MGIDGLFDK
+1174 MGIDGLYDK
-1183 LRNSPGMRKNNAPEP
+1183 LINARGMRSNNSPQP
-1198 ASTSQVT
+1198 ASTSQMT
-1205 TAANDLQQPTGRM
+1205 TVANDLQQPTGRM

-1274 QGTVVKVSTPQP
+1274 QGTVVKISTPQP

>member
-88 SRIREDKVTNRAQQ
+88 PRVVQEDVALQEPQ
-102 AAPTAHNPPNRRREA
+102 AKSTTRKGKKRGRKA
-117 ITEDVKAQRLET
+117 ITEDV
-129 VKLARDLK
+129 
-137 GERVATVDPVSRSV
+137 
-151 SALNRTI
+151 
-158 ENSRPDFVANAPSV
+158 
-172 DPIVDAMKRLNLGD
+172 
-186 VSRVVQE
+186 
-193 GIAQQEQQAK
+193 
-203 STTPKGKKRRRK
+203 
-215 AIPEDIKAQRT
+215 KAQRT

-233 EMFDQK
+233 EMFGQK
-239 GGAQKSQNQRD
+239 GGTQKSQNQRD

-273 EKARRKEDDE
+273 EKTRRKEDDE

-356 NSRRKGFFRRKSQNS
+356 NSRKKGFFRRKSQSS

-381 RTVQELQEQTSEIKE
+381 RTIQELQDQTSEIKE

-430 AGGVASL
+430 AGGIASLIFGRGALKKVGSMALGALGIKKVASL
-437 LMGRGMLKKA
+437 LG
-447 GALAFGALGAKK
+447 F
-459 LVGML
+459 
-464 RGGGKKTLAHEG
+464 GGKKAAAKEAGELATRG
-476 GDLAARAAGKLGLKA
+476 AGKLATKGLGKLGVKA
-491 VGKGALR
+491 LAKGVLR

-608 STKFDDY
+608 STTFNDY
-615 TAKIGDAVSA
+615 TAKIGDAISA
-625 WFSDTSN
+625 WFSDTTKSLN
-632 KLLEKLDAIKD
+632 EKLDAIKD

-662 DFIKNPGKHIKEAAG
+662 DFIKNPGKYIKEAG
-677 NIWDGVKNL
+677 SNL
-686 PGKALD
+686 WSAAKELSGEVAD
-692 AAVDAV
+692 AAVQS
-698 KNTPAAMIVS
+698 TPVAWVAS
-708 KIPNPIGE
+708 KLVNK
-716 ANAKEIT
+716 ADAKEVT
-723 PELKA
+723 PELKT
-728 PVNSEANAKEIAP
+728 PAKERQEDNAP
-741 ELKAPVNSEANAK
+741 
-754 EITPELKAPVNSEAN
+754 
-769 AKEIAP
+769 
-775 ELKAPVNSEANA
+775 
-787 KEITP
+787 
-792 ELKAPVNSHQETSDS
+792 
-807 KTESDAKQTNIVTRV
+807 KTEYTSKKANIVTRV
-822 INAAL
+822 VNASL

-892 GRLDVK
+892 GNLDVK
-898 VGGLGAEGKANLDKL
+898 VGSLGAEGKANLDKL

-931 YSIAAT
+931 YAIAAT
-937 ESGGD
+937 ESGGN
-942 PNAKSPLTRSP
+942 PYAKSQT
-953 DGKLSGGALGM
+953 GALGM
-964 FQFTSIARK
+964 FQFTGIARE
-973 ETGISEQDA
+973 ETGLAEGES

-1054 YTPEAGAQ
+1054 YTPGAGAQ

-1155 EEARPVAN
+1155 EEARPVAS

>member
-88 SRIREDKVTNRAQQ
+88 SRVVQEDVALQEPQ
-102 AAPTAHNPPNRRREA
+102 AKSTTRKGKKRRKKA
-117 ITEDVKAQRLET
+117 ITEDV
-129 VKLARDLK
+129 
-137 GERVATVDPVSRSV
+137 
-151 SALNRTI
+151 
-158 ENSRPDFVANAPSV
+158 
-172 DPIVDAMKRLNLGD
+172 
-186 VSRVVQE
+186 
-193 GIAQQEQQAK
+193 
-203 STTPKGKKRRRK
+203 
-215 AIPEDIKAQRT
+215 KAQRT
-226 EAAEHAR
+226 EAAEHAH
-233 EMFDQK
+233 EMFGQK

-381 RTVQELQEQTSEIKE
+381 RTVQELQDQTSEIKE

-430 AGGVASL
+430 AGGIASL
-437 LMGRGMLKKA
+437 IFGRGALKKV
-447 GALAFGALGAKK
+447 GSMALGALGIKG
-459 LVGML
+459 V
-464 RGGGKKTLAHEG
+464 
-476 GDLAARAAGKLGLKA
+476 GKLGIKA
-491 VGKGALR
+491 VAKGALR

-518 DTEAQRRAFGLK
+518 DIEAQRRAFGLK

-589 IDSGITNLET
+589 IDSGVTNLET

-615 TAKIGDAVSA
+615 TAKIGDAISA
-625 WFSDTSN
+625 WFSDTTKN
-632 KLLEKLDAIKD
+632 LNEKLDAIKN

-662 DFIKNPGKHIKEAAG
+662 DFIKNPGKYIKEAG
-677 NIWDGVKNL
+677 SNL
-686 PGKALD
+686 WSAAKELSGEVAD
-692 AAVDAV
+692 AAVQS
-698 KNTPAAMIVS
+698 TPVAWVAS
-708 KIPNPIGE
+708 KLVNK
-716 ANAKEIT
+716 ADAKEVT
-723 PELKA
+723 PELKT
-728 PVNSEANAKEIAP
+728 PAKESQEDNAP
-741 ELKAPVNSEANAK
+741 
-754 EITPELKAPVNSEAN
+754 
-769 AKEIAP
+769 
-775 ELKAPVNSEANA
+775 
-787 KEITP
+787 
-792 ELKAPVNSHQETSDS
+792 
-807 KTESDAKQTNIVTRV
+807 KTEYTPKKANIVTRV
-822 INAAL
+822 VNASL

-853 NSALQKIDKAIGQN
+853 NRALQKIDNAIGQN

-892 GRLDVK
+892 GNLDVK
-898 VGGLGAEGKANLDKL
+898 VGSLGAEGKANLDKL

-931 YSIAAT
+931 YAIAAT

-942 PNAKSPLTRSP
+942 PNAKSTLTRSP
-953 DGKLSGGALGM
+953 NGKLSGGALGM
-964 FQFTSIARK
+964 FQFTSVARE
-973 ETGISEQDA
+973 ETGLSREDS
-982 FDPVKSAEAAAL
+982 FNPEKSAEAAAL

-1054 YTPEAGAQ
+1054 YTPGAGAQ

-1174 MGIDGLFDK
+1174 MGIDGLYDK
-1183 LRNSPGMRKNNAPEP
+1183 LINARGMRSNNSPQP

>member
-34 EDLKGGRVATVD
+34 EDLKGERVATVD

-67 ANAPS
+67 TNAPS
-72 VDPIVEAM
+72 VDPIVDAI

-356 NSRRKGFFRRKSQNS
+356 NSRRRKSQNS

-464 RGGGKKTLAHEG
+464 RGGGKKTIAHEG

-608 STKFDDY
+608 STKFEDY

-716 ANAKEIT
+716 ANAKEI
-723 PELKA
+723 A
-728 PVNSEANAKEIAP
+728 
-741 ELKAPVNSEANAK
+741 
-754 EITPELKAPVNSEAN
+754 
-769 AKEIAP
+769 
-775 ELKAPVNSEANA
+775 
-787 KEITP
+787 P

-845 NANAVETG
+845 NANAAETG

-898 VGGLGAEGKANLDKL
+898 VGSLGSEGKANLDKL

-931 YSIAAT
+931 YAIAAT
-937 ESGGD
+937 ESGGN
-942 PNAKSPLTRSP
+942 PYAKSQT
-953 DGKLSGGALGM
+953 GALGM
-964 FQFTSIARK
+964 FQFTGIARE
-973 ETGISEQDA
+973 ETGLAEGES

-1054 YTPEAGAQ
+1054 YTPGAGAQ

-1080 QSTGLAFTPGDSPF
+1080 QSTGLVFTPSDSPF

-1155 EEARPVAN
+1155 EEARPVTS

>member
-46 PVSRSVSALNRTI
+46 PVSRSVSALNRII

-67 ANAPS
+67 A
-72 VDPIVEAM
+72 
-80 KRLNLGDV
+80 K
-88 SRIREDKVTNRAQQ
+88 
-102 AAPTAHNPPNRRREA
+102 
-117 ITEDVKAQRLET
+117 
-129 VKLARDLK
+129 
-137 GERVATVDPVSRSV
+137 
-151 SALNRTI
+151 
-158 ENSRPDFVANAPSV
+158 APSV

-193 GIAQQEQQAK
+193 DVALQEPQAK
-203 STTPKGKKRRRK
+203 STTRKGKKRRKK
-215 AIPEDIKAQRT
+215 AITEDVKVQRT

-233 EMFDQK
+233 EMFGQK

-273 EKARRKEDDE
+273 EKDRRKEDDE

-381 RTVQELQEQTSEIKE
+381 RTVQELQDQTSEIKE

-544 LANVLDMG
+544 LANVLDLG
-552 GLVSGISSAIGEV
+552 GLVSGISSAIGDV

-589 IDSGITNLET
+589 IDSGVTNLET

-632 KLLEKLDAIKD
+632 KLLEKLDTIKD

-698 KNTPAAMIVS
+698 KNTPAAMVVS

-728 PVNSEANAKEIAP
+728 PVNS
-741 ELKAPVNSEANAK
+741 
-754 EITPELKAPVNSEAN
+754 
-769 AKEIAP
+769 
-775 ELKAPVNSEANA
+775 
-787 KEITP
+787 
-792 ELKAPVNSHQETSDS
+792 HQGTSDS
-807 KTESDAKQTNIVTRV
+807 KTESDAKQTNIAARV

-827 DTAKDSNK
+827 DMAKDSNK

-853 NSALQKIDKAIGQN
+853 NKAAQTIDAALGQSATGKEEALSAYEIDKRRFNNGKDVSLPKLNAAGYQWISDNADYFDELERKYGLEKGILSAVASAESSAGQRTGNPVDKNGNKLSSALGAFQITK
-867 SSSSSS
+867 
-873 LNTTGT
+873 GT
-879 RNDIQKAADTYNN
+879 REDLGLSDADAMDTRKAAD
-892 GRLDVK
+892 
-898 VGGLGAEGKANLDKL
+898 GA
-913 APYFAELENKYG
+913 
-925 LPEGTL
+925 
-931 YSIAAT
+931 
-937 ESGGD
+937 
-942 PNAKSPLTRSP
+942 
-953 DGKLSGGALGM
+953 
-964 FQFTSIARK
+964 
-973 ETGISEQDA
+973 
-982 FDPVKSAEAAAL
+982 
-994 LMSKYLKQANGD
+994 
-1006 LNEAITAYNAGFGT
+1006 
-1020 INKWKKGTGDLS
+1020 
-1032 KENREYAIKVNTHR
+1032 
-1046 ARYLGGEI
+1046 ARYLSMLMNRYNGDQGRAIAAYHAGMGHVDKGRVVAGTGE
-1054 YTPEAGAQ
+1054 YVTR
-1062 GGAQY
+1062 
-1067 GVRGPLPDNAVID
+1067 VRGYQQMLNNGAVYGSKVDHSAPAIYEKIPDNAVID

-1155 EEARPVAN
+1155 EEARPVAS

>member
-46 PVSRSVSALNRTI
+46 PVSRSVSALNHTI

-67 ANAPS
+67 A
-72 VDPIVEAM
+72 
-80 KRLNLGDV
+80 K
-88 SRIREDKVTNRAQQ
+88 
-102 AAPTAHNPPNRRREA
+102 
-117 ITEDVKAQRLET
+117 
-129 VKLARDLK
+129 
-137 GERVATVDPVSRSV
+137 
-151 SALNRTI
+151 
-158 ENSRPDFVANAPSV
+158 APSV

-193 GIAQQEQQAK
+193 DVAQQEQRAK
-203 STTPKGKKRRRK
+203 STTPNGKKRRRK
-215 AIPEDIKAQRT
+215 AIPEDVKAQRT

-233 EMFDQK
+233 EMFGQK

-381 RTVQELQEQTSEIKE
+381 RTVQELQDQTSEIKE

-583 ESIAQA
+583 ESIALA

-728 PVNSEANAKEIAP
+728 PVNS
-741 ELKAPVNSEANAK
+741 
-754 EITPELKAPVNSEAN
+754 
-769 AKEIAP
+769 
-775 ELKAPVNSEANA
+775 
-787 KEITP
+787 
-792 ELKAPVNSHQETSDS
+792 HQGTSDS
-807 KTESDAKQTNIVTRV
+807 KTESDAKQTNIAARV

-827 DTAKDSNK
+827 DMAKDSNK

-853 NSALQKIDKAIGQN
+853 NKAAQTIDAALGQSATGKEEALSAYEIDKRRFNNGKDVSLPKLNAAGYQWISDNADYFDELERKYGLEKGILSAVASAESSAGQRTGNPVDKNGNKLSSALGAFQITK
-867 SSSSSS
+867 
-873 LNTTGT
+873 GT
-879 RNDIQKAADTYNN
+879 REDLGLSDADAMDTRKAAD
-892 GRLDVK
+892 
-898 VGGLGAEGKANLDKL
+898 GA
-913 APYFAELENKYG
+913 
-925 LPEGTL
+925 
-931 YSIAAT
+931 
-937 ESGGD
+937 
-942 PNAKSPLTRSP
+942 
-953 DGKLSGGALGM
+953 
-964 FQFTSIARK
+964 
-973 ETGISEQDA
+973 
-982 FDPVKSAEAAAL
+982 
-994 LMSKYLKQANGD
+994 
-1006 LNEAITAYNAGFGT
+1006 
-1020 INKWKKGTGDLS
+1020 
-1032 KENREYAIKVNTHR
+1032 
-1046 ARYLGGEI
+1046 ARYLSMLMNRYNGDQGRAIAAYHAGMGHVDKGRVVAGTGE
-1054 YTPEAGAQ
+1054 YVTR
-1062 GGAQY
+1062 
-1067 GVRGPLPDNAVID
+1067 VRGYQQMLNNGAVYGSKVDHSAPAIYEKIPDNAVID

-1155 EEARPVAN
+1155 EEARPVAS

-1198 ASTSQVT
+1198 ASTSQMT
-1205 TAANDLQQPTGRM
+1205 TVANDLQQPTGRM

>member
-34 EDLKGGRVATVD
+34 EDLKGG
-46 PVSRSVSALNRTI
+46 
-59 ENSRPDFV
+59 
-67 ANAPS
+67 
-72 VDPIVEAM
+72 
-80 KRLNLGDV
+80 
-88 SRIREDKVTNRAQQ
+88 
-102 AAPTAHNPPNRRREA
+102 
-117 ITEDVKAQRLET
+117 
-129 VKLARDLK
+129 
-137 GERVATVDPVSRSV
+137 RVATVDPVSRSV

-589 IDSGITNLET
+589 IDSGVTNLET

-728 PVNSEANAKEIAP
+728 PVNS
-741 ELKAPVNSEANAK
+741 
-754 EITPELKAPVNSEAN
+754 
-769 AKEIAP
+769 
-775 ELKAPVNSEANA
+775 
-787 KEITP
+787 
-792 ELKAPVNSHQETSDS
+792 HQGTSDS
-807 KTESDAKQTNIVTRV
+807 KTESDAKQTNIAARV

-827 DTAKDSNK
+827 DMAKDSNK

-853 NSALQKIDKAIGQN
+853 NSTLQKIDNAIGQN

-892 GRLDVK
+892 GNLDVK

-1006 LNEAITAYNAGFGT
+1006 LNEAITAYNAGVGT

-1054 YTPEAGAQ
+1054 YTPGAGAQ

-1183 LRNSPGMRKNNAPEP
+1183 LRNSPGMRKNNEPEP

>member
-46 PVSRSVSALNRTI
+46 PVSHSVSALNRTI

-72 VDPIVEAM
+72 VAPIVEAM

-88 SRIREDKVTNRAQQ
+88 SRVVQEDVALQEPQ
-102 AAPTAHNPPNRRREA
+102 AKSTTRKGKKRRKKA
-117 ITEDVKAQRLET
+117 ITEDV
-129 VKLARDLK
+129 
-137 GERVATVDPVSRSV
+137 
-151 SALNRTI
+151 
-158 ENSRPDFVANAPSV
+158 
-172 DPIVDAMKRLNLGD
+172 
-186 VSRVVQE
+186 
-193 GIAQQEQQAK
+193 
-203 STTPKGKKRRRK
+203 
-215 AIPEDIKAQRT
+215 KAQRT

-233 EMFDQK
+233 EMFGQK

-250 ARGRFIGKSGSK
+250 ARGRFIGKPGSK

-381 RTVQELQEQTSEIKE
+381 RTVQELQDQTSEIKE

-544 LANVLDMG
+544 LANVLDLG
-552 GLVSGISSAIGEV
+552 GLVSGISSAIGDV

-662 DFIKNPGKHIKEAAG
+662 DFIKNPGKHIKEAAS

-708 KIPNPIGE
+708 KTPNPIGE

-728 PVNSEANAKEIAP
+728 PVNS
-741 ELKAPVNSEANAK
+741 
-754 EITPELKAPVNSEAN
+754 
-769 AKEIAP
+769 
-775 ELKAPVNSEANA
+775 
-787 KEITP
+787 
-792 ELKAPVNSHQETSDS
+792 QQGTSDS
-807 KTESDAKQTNIVTRV
+807 KAESDAKQTNIAARV

-827 DTAKDSNK
+827 DMAKDSNK

-853 NSALQKIDKAIGQN
+853 NKAAQTIDAALGQSATGKEEALSAYEIDKRRFNNGKDVSLPKLNAAGYQWISDNADYFDELERKYGLEKGILSAVASAESSAGQRTGNPVDKNGNKLSSALGAFQITK
-867 SSSSSS
+867 
-873 LNTTGT
+873 GT
-879 RNDIQKAADTYNN
+879 REDLGLSDADAMDTRKAAD
-892 GRLDVK
+892 
-898 VGGLGAEGKANLDKL
+898 GA
-913 APYFAELENKYG
+913 
-925 LPEGTL
+925 
-931 YSIAAT
+931 
-937 ESGGD
+937 
-942 PNAKSPLTRSP
+942 
-953 DGKLSGGALGM
+953 
-964 FQFTSIARK
+964 
-973 ETGISEQDA
+973 
-982 FDPVKSAEAAAL
+982 
-994 LMSKYLKQANGD
+994 
-1006 LNEAITAYNAGFGT
+1006 
-1020 INKWKKGTGDLS
+1020 
-1032 KENREYAIKVNTHR
+1032 
-1046 ARYLGGEI
+1046 ARYLSMLMNRYNGDQGRAIAAYHAGMGHVDKGRVVAGTGE
-1054 YTPEAGAQ
+1054 YVTR
-1062 GGAQY
+1062 
-1067 GVRGPLPDNAVID
+1067 VRGYQRMLNNGAVYGSKVDHSAPAIHEKIPDNAVIN

-1155 EEARPVAN
+1155 EEARPVAS

-1198 ASTSQVT
+1198 ASTSLVT

>member
-67 ANAPS
+67 A
-72 VDPIVEAM
+72 
-80 KRLNLGDV
+80 K
-88 SRIREDKVTNRAQQ
+88 
-102 AAPTAHNPPNRRREA
+102 
-117 ITEDVKAQRLET
+117 
-129 VKLARDLK
+129 
-137 GERVATVDPVSRSV
+137 
-151 SALNRTI
+151 
-158 ENSRPDFVANAPSV
+158 APSV

-193 GIAQQEQQAK
+193 DVAQQEQRAK

-215 AIPEDIKAQRT
+215 AIPEDVKAQRT

-233 EMFDQK
+233 EMFGQK

-430 AGGVASL
+430 AGGIASLIFGRGVLKKVGSMALGALGIKKVASL
-437 LMGRGMLKKA
+437 LG
-447 GALAFGALGAKK
+447 F
-459 LVGML
+459 
-464 RGGGKKTLAHEG
+464 GGKKAAAKEAGELATRG
-476 GDLAARAAGKLGLKA
+476 AGKLATKGLGKLGVKA
-491 VGKGALR
+491 LAKGALR

-518 DTEAQRRAFGLK
+518 DTEAQRRTFGLK
-530 SGQDPSFQQKAAYT
+530 DGEDPSFQQKAAYT

-552 GLVSGISSAIGEV
+552 GLVSGISSAIGGV

-608 STKFDDY
+608 STTFSDY
-615 TAKIGDAVSA
+615 TAKIGDAISA
-625 WFSDTSN
+625 WFSDTTKN
-632 KLLEKLDAIKD
+632 LNEKLDAIKN

-662 DFIKNPGKHIKEAAG
+662 DFIKNPGKYIKEAG
-677 NIWDGVKNL
+677 SNL
-686 PGKALD
+686 WSAAKELSGEVAD
-692 AAVDAV
+692 AAVQS
-698 KNTPAAMIVS
+698 TPVAWVAS
-708 KIPNPIGE
+708 KLVNK
-716 ANAKEIT
+716 ADAKEVT
-723 PELKA
+723 PELKT
-728 PVNSEANAKEIAP
+728 PAKESQEDNAP
-741 ELKAPVNSEANAK
+741 
-754 EITPELKAPVNSEAN
+754 
-769 AKEIAP
+769 
-775 ELKAPVNSEANA
+775 
-787 KEITP
+787 
-792 ELKAPVNSHQETSDS
+792 
-807 KTESDAKQTNIVTRV
+807 KTEYTPKKANIVTRV
-822 INAAL
+822 VNASL

-853 NSALQKIDKAIGQN
+853 NSALQKIDNAIGQN

-892 GRLDVK
+892 GNLDVK
-898 VGGLGAEGKANLDKL
+898 VGSLGAEGKANLDKL

-931 YSIAAT
+931 YAIAAT
-937 ESGGD
+937 ESGGN
-942 PNAKSPLTRSP
+942 PYAKSQT
-953 DGKLSGGALGM
+953 GALGM
-964 FQFTSIARK
+964 FQFTGIARE
-973 ETGISEQDA
+973 ETGLAEGES

-1054 YTPEAGAQ
+1054 YTPGAGAQ

-1155 EEARPVAN
+1155 EEARPVAS

>member
-88 SRIREDKVTNRAQQ
+88 SRVVQEDVALQEPQ
-102 AAPTAHNPPNRRREA
+102 AKSTTRKGKKRRKKA
-117 ITEDVKAQRLET
+117 ITEDV
-129 VKLARDLK
+129 
-137 GERVATVDPVSRSV
+137 
-151 SALNRTI
+151 
-158 ENSRPDFVANAPSV
+158 
-172 DPIVDAMKRLNLGD
+172 
-186 VSRVVQE
+186 
-193 GIAQQEQQAK
+193 
-203 STTPKGKKRRRK
+203 
-215 AIPEDIKAQRT
+215 KAQRT

-233 EMFDQK
+233 EMFGQK

-381 RTVQELQEQTSEIKE
+381 RTVQELQDQTSEIKE

-430 AGGVASL
+430 AGGIASL
-437 LMGRGMLKKA
+437 IFGRGALKKV
-447 GALAFGALGAKK
+447 GSMALGALGIKG
-459 LVGML
+459 V
-464 RGGGKKTLAHEG
+464 
-476 GDLAARAAGKLGLKA
+476 GKLGIKA
-491 VGKGALR
+491 VAKGALR

-518 DTEAQRRAFGLK
+518 DIEAQRRAFGLK

-589 IDSGITNLET
+589 IDSGVTNLET

-615 TAKIGDAVSA
+615 TAKIGDAISA
-625 WFSDTSN
+625 WFSDTTKN
-632 KLLEKLDAIKD
+632 LNEKLDAIKN

-662 DFIKNPGKHIKEAAG
+662 DFIKNPGKYIKEAG
-677 NIWDGVKNL
+677 SNL
-686 PGKALD
+686 WSAAKELSGEVAD
-692 AAVDAV
+692 AAVQS
-698 KNTPAAMIVS
+698 TPVAWVAS
-708 KIPNPIGE
+708 KLVNK
-716 ANAKEIT
+716 ADAKEVT
-723 PELKA
+723 PELKT
-728 PVNSEANAKEIAP
+728 PAKESQEDNAP
-741 ELKAPVNSEANAK
+741 
-754 EITPELKAPVNSEAN
+754 
-769 AKEIAP
+769 
-775 ELKAPVNSEANA
+775 
-787 KEITP
+787 
-792 ELKAPVNSHQETSDS
+792 
-807 KTESDAKQTNIVTRV
+807 KTEYTPKKANIVTRV
-822 INAAL
+822 VNASL

-853 NSALQKIDKAIGQN
+853 NRALQKIDNAIGQN

-892 GRLDVK
+892 GNLDVK
-898 VGGLGAEGKANLDKL
+898 VGNLGAEGKANLDKL

-964 FQFTSIARK
+964 FQFTSVARE
-973 ETGISEQDA
+973 ETGLSREDS
-982 FDPVKSAEAAAL
+982 FNPEKSAEAAAL

-1054 YTPEAGAQ
+1054 YTPGAGAQ

-1155 EEARPVAN
+1155 EEARPVAS

-1198 ASTSQVT
+1198 ASTSLVT

>member
-88 SRIREDKVTNRAQQ
+88 SR
-102 AAPTAHNPPNRRREA
+102 
-117 ITEDVKAQRLET
+117 
-129 VKLARDLK
+129 
-137 GERVATVDPVSRSV
+137 
-151 SALNRTI
+151 
-158 ENSRPDFVANAPSV
+158 
-172 DPIVDAMKRLNLGD
+172 
-186 VSRVVQE
+186 VVQE
-193 GIAQQEQQAK
+193 DVAQQEQRAK

-215 AIPEDIKAQRT
+215 AIPEDVKAQRT

-233 EMFDQK
+233 EMFGQK

-273 EKARRKEDDE
+273 EKDRRKEDDE

-396 GNDKILSALDQIAKN
+396 GNDKILRALDQIAKN

-544 LANVLDMG
+544 LANVLDLG
-552 GLVSGISSAIGEV
+552 GLVSGISSAIGDV

-589 IDSGITNLET
+589 IDSGVTNLET

-615 TAKIGDAVSA
+615 TAKIGDAISA
-625 WFSDTSN
+625 WFSDTTKN
-632 KLLEKLDAIKD
+632 LNEKLDAIKN

-662 DFIKNPGKHIKEAAG
+662 DFIKNPGKYIKEAG
-677 NIWDGVKNL
+677 SNL
-686 PGKALD
+686 WSAAKELSGEVAD
-692 AAVDAV
+692 AAVQS
-698 KNTPAAMIVS
+698 TPVAWVAS
-708 KIPNPIGE
+708 KLVNK
-716 ANAKEIT
+716 ADAKEVT
-723 PELKA
+723 PELKT
-728 PVNSEANAKEIAP
+728 PAKESQEDNAP
-741 ELKAPVNSEANAK
+741 
-754 EITPELKAPVNSEAN
+754 
-769 AKEIAP
+769 
-775 ELKAPVNSEANA
+775 
-787 KEITP
+787 
-792 ELKAPVNSHQETSDS
+792 
-807 KTESDAKQTNIVTRV
+807 KTEYTPKKANIVTRV
-822 INAAL
+822 VNASL

-853 NSALQKIDKAIGQN
+853 NRALQKIDNAIGQN

-892 GRLDVK
+892 GNLDVK
-898 VGGLGAEGKANLDKL
+898 VGSLGAEGKANLDKL

-931 YSIAAT
+931 YAIAAT

-942 PNAKSPLTRSP
+942 PNAKSTLTRSP
-953 DGKLSGGALGM
+953 NGKLSGGALGM
-964 FQFTSIARK
+964 FQFTSVARE
-973 ETGISEQDA
+973 ETGLSREDS
-982 FDPVKSAEAAAL
+982 FNPEKSAEAAAL

-1054 YTPEAGAQ
+1054 YTPGAGAQ

-1080 QSTGLAFTPGDSPF
+1080 QSTGLVFTPGDSPF

-1141 TAAGNVYVDTPMPV
+1141 TATGNVYVDTPMPV
-1155 EEARPVAN
+1155 EEARPVAS

>member
-67 ANAPS
+67 A
-72 VDPIVEAM
+72 
-80 KRLNLGDV
+80 K
-88 SRIREDKVTNRAQQ
+88 
-102 AAPTAHNPPNRRREA
+102 
-117 ITEDVKAQRLET
+117 
-129 VKLARDLK
+129 
-137 GERVATVDPVSRSV
+137 
-151 SALNRTI
+151 
-158 ENSRPDFVANAPSV
+158 APSV

-193 GIAQQEQQAK
+193 DVAQQEQRAK

-215 AIPEDIKAQRT
+215 AIPEDVKAQRT

-233 EMFDQK
+233 EMFGQK

-544 LANVLDMG
+544 LANILDMG

-589 IDSGITNLET
+589 IDSGVTNLET

-698 KNTPAAMIVS
+698 KNTPAAIIVS

-728 PVNSEANAKEIAP
+728 PVNS
-741 ELKAPVNSEANAK
+741 
-754 EITPELKAPVNSEAN
+754 
-769 AKEIAP
+769 
-775 ELKAPVNSEANA
+775 
-787 KEITP
+787 
-792 ELKAPVNSHQETSDS
+792 HQGTSDS
-807 KTESDAKQTNIVTRV
+807 KTESDAKQTNIAARV

-827 DTAKDSNK
+827 DMVKDSNK

-845 NANAVETG
+845 NANTVETG
-853 NSALQKIDKAIGQN
+853 NKAAQTIDAALGQSATGKEEALSAYEIDKRRFNNGKDVSLPKLNAAGYQWISDNADYFDELERKYGLEKGILSAVASAESSAGQRTGNPVDKNGNKLSSALGAFQITK
-867 SSSSSS
+867 
-873 LNTTGT
+873 GT
-879 RNDIQKAADTYNN
+879 REDLGLSDADAMDTRKAAD
-892 GRLDVK
+892 
-898 VGGLGAEGKANLDKL
+898 GA
-913 APYFAELENKYG
+913 
-925 LPEGTL
+925 
-931 YSIAAT
+931 
-937 ESGGD
+937 
-942 PNAKSPLTRSP
+942 
-953 DGKLSGGALGM
+953 
-964 FQFTSIARK
+964 
-973 ETGISEQDA
+973 
-982 FDPVKSAEAAAL
+982 
-994 LMSKYLKQANGD
+994 
-1006 LNEAITAYNAGFGT
+1006 
-1020 INKWKKGTGDLS
+1020 
-1032 KENREYAIKVNTHR
+1032 
-1046 ARYLGGEI
+1046 ARYLSMLMNRYNGDQGRAIAAYHAGMGHVDKGRVVAGTGE
-1054 YTPEAGAQ
+1054 YVTR
-1062 GGAQY
+1062 
-1067 GVRGPLPDNAVID
+1067 VRGYQQMLNNGAVYDSKADHSAPAIYEKIPDNAVID

-1155 EEARPVAN
+1155 EEARPVAS

-1205 TAANDLQQPTGRM
+1205 TATNDLQQPTGRM

>member
-46 PVSRSVSALNRTI
+46 PVSRSVSALNRAI

-88 SRIREDKVTNRAQQ
+88 SRVVQENVALQEPQ
-102 AAPTAHNPPNRRREA
+102 AKSTTRKGKKRRKKA
-117 ITEDVKAQRLET
+117 ITEDV
-129 VKLARDLK
+129 
-137 GERVATVDPVSRSV
+137 
-151 SALNRTI
+151 
-158 ENSRPDFVANAPSV
+158 
-172 DPIVDAMKRLNLGD
+172 
-186 VSRVVQE
+186 
-193 GIAQQEQQAK
+193 
-203 STTPKGKKRRRK
+203 
-215 AIPEDIKAQRT
+215 KAQRT

-233 EMFDQK
+233 EMFGQK
-239 GGAQKSQNQRD
+239 GGAQKSKNQRD

-262 AAAEDARAERA
+262 AAAEDVRAERA

-356 NSRRKGFFRRKSQNS
+356 NSRRKGFFRRKSQSS

-430 AGGVASL
+430 AGGIASL
-437 LMGRGMLKKA
+437 IFGRGALKKV
-447 GALAFGALGAKK
+447 GSMALGALGIKG
-459 LVGML
+459 L
-464 RGGGKKTLAHEG
+464 
-476 GDLAARAAGKLGLKA
+476 GKLGIKA
-491 VGKGALR
+491 FAKGALR

-530 SGQDPSFQQKAAYT
+530 SGQEPSFQQKAAYT

-552 GLVSGISSAIGEV
+552 GLVSGISSAIGGV

-599 YISNLGDTI
+599 YISNLSDTI

-728 PVNSEANAKEIAP
+728 PVNS
-741 ELKAPVNSEANAK
+741 
-754 EITPELKAPVNSEAN
+754 
-769 AKEIAP
+769 
-775 ELKAPVNSEANA
+775 
-787 KEITP
+787 
-792 ELKAPVNSHQETSDS
+792 HQETSDS
-807 KTESDAKQTNIVTRV
+807 KTESDAKQSNIATRV

-835 TVKETANQII
+835 TVKQTANQII

-879 RNDIQKAADTYNN
+879 RNDIQKAAETYNN
-892 GRLDVK
+892 GNLDVK
-898 VGGLGAEGKANLDKL
+898 VGSLGAEGKANLDKL
-913 APYFAELENKYG
+913 APYFAELENKYS

-931 YSIAAT
+931 YAIAAT

-942 PNAKSPLTRSP
+942 PNAKSTLTRSP
-953 DGKLSGGALGM
+953 NGKLSGGALGM
-964 FQFTSIARK
+964 FQFTSVARE
-973 ETGISEQDA
+973 ETGLSREDS
-982 FDPVKSAEAAAL
+982 FNPEKSAEAAAL

-1054 YTPEAGAQ
+1054 YTPGAGAQ

-1174 MGIDGLFDK
+1174 MGIDGLYDK
-1183 LRNSPGMRKNNAPEP
+1183 LINARGMRSNNSPQPN
-1198 ASTSQVT
+1198 STSQVT

>member
-34 EDLKGGRVATVD
+34 EDLKGGRVDTVD

-67 ANAPS
+67 A
-72 VDPIVEAM
+72 
-80 KRLNLGDV
+80 K
-88 SRIREDKVTNRAQQ
+88 
-102 AAPTAHNPPNRRREA
+102 
-117 ITEDVKAQRLET
+117 
-129 VKLARDLK
+129 
-137 GERVATVDPVSRSV
+137 
-151 SALNRTI
+151 
-158 ENSRPDFVANAPSV
+158 APSV

-193 GIAQQEQQAK
+193 DVAQQEQRAK

-215 AIPEDIKAQRT
+215 AIPEDVKAQRT

-233 EMFDQK
+233 EMFGQK

-552 GLVSGISSAIGEV
+552 GLVSGISSAIGEA

-662 DFIKNPGKHIKEAAG
+662 DFIKNPGKHIKEAG
-677 NIWDGVKNL
+677 SNL
-686 PGKALD
+686 WSAAKELSGEVAD
-692 AAVDAV
+692 AAVQS
-698 KNTPAAMIVS
+698 TPVAWVAS
-708 KIPNPIGE
+708 KLVNK
-716 ANAKEIT
+716 ADAKEVT
-723 PELKA
+723 PELKT
-728 PVNSEANAKEIAP
+728 PAKERQEGNAP
-741 ELKAPVNSEANAK
+741 
-754 EITPELKAPVNSEAN
+754 
-769 AKEIAP
+769 
-775 ELKAPVNSEANA
+775 
-787 KEITP
+787 
-792 ELKAPVNSHQETSDS
+792 
-807 KTESDAKQTNIVTRV
+807 KTEYTPKKANIVTRV
-822 INAAL
+822 VNASL

-853 NSALQKIDKAIGQN
+853 NRALQKIDKAIGQN

-873 LNTTGT
+873 RNTTGT
-879 RNDIQKAADTYNN
+879 GNDIQKAADTYNN
-892 GRLDVK
+892 GNLDVK
-898 VGGLGAEGKANLDKL
+898 VGSLGAEGKANLDKL

-931 YSIAAT
+931 YAIAAT
-937 ESGGD
+937 ESGGN
-942 PNAKSPLTRSP
+942 PYAKSQT
-953 DGKLSGGALGM
+953 GALGM
-964 FQFTSIARK
+964 FQFTGIARE
-973 ETGISEQDA
+973 ETGLAEGES

-1054 YTPEAGAQ
+1054 YTPGAGAQ

-1155 EEARPVAN
+1155 EEARPVAS

>member
-34 EDLKGGRVATVD
+34 EDLKGGRVDTVD

-67 ANAPS
+67 A
-72 VDPIVEAM
+72 
-80 KRLNLGDV
+80 K
-88 SRIREDKVTNRAQQ
+88 
-102 AAPTAHNPPNRRREA
+102 
-117 ITEDVKAQRLET
+117 
-129 VKLARDLK
+129 
-137 GERVATVDPVSRSV
+137 
-151 SALNRTI
+151 
-158 ENSRPDFVANAPSV
+158 APSV

-193 GIAQQEQQAK
+193 DVAQQEQRAK

-215 AIPEDIKAQRT
+215 AIPEDVKAQRT

-233 EMFDQK
+233 EMFGQK

-544 LANVLDMG
+544 LANVLDLG
-552 GLVSGISSAIGEV
+552 GLVSGISSAIGDV

-589 IDSGITNLET
+589 IDSGVTNLET

-692 AAVDAV
+692 AVVDAV

-728 PVNSEANAKEIAP
+728 PVNS
-741 ELKAPVNSEANAK
+741 
-754 EITPELKAPVNSEAN
+754 
-769 AKEIAP
+769 
-775 ELKAPVNSEANA
+775 
-787 KEITP
+787 
-792 ELKAPVNSHQETSDS
+792 HQETSDS
-807 KTESDAKQTNIVTRV
+807 KTESDAKQTNIATRV

-853 NSALQKIDKAIGQN
+853 NSAVRKIDSAIGQN

-873 LNTTGT
+873 RNTTGT
-879 RNDIQKAADTYNN
+879 GNDIQKAADTYNN
-892 GRLDVK
+892 GNLDVK
-898 VGGLGAEGKANLDKL
+898 VGSLGAEGKANLDKL

-931 YSIAAT
+931 YAIAAT
-937 ESGGD
+937 ESGGN
-942 PNAKSPLTRSP
+942 PYAKSQT
-953 DGKLSGGALGM
+953 GALGM
-964 FQFTSIARK
+964 FQFTGIARE
-973 ETGISEQDA
+973 ETGLAEGES

-1054 YTPEAGAQ
+1054 YTPGAGAQ

-1155 EEARPVAN
+1155 EEARPVAS

>member
-67 ANAPS
+67 A
-72 VDPIVEAM
+72 
-80 KRLNLGDV
+80 K
-88 SRIREDKVTNRAQQ
+88 
-102 AAPTAHNPPNRRREA
+102 
-117 ITEDVKAQRLET
+117 
-129 VKLARDLK
+129 
-137 GERVATVDPVSRSV
+137 
-151 SALNRTI
+151 
-158 ENSRPDFVANAPSV
+158 APSV

-193 GIAQQEQQAK
+193 DVAQQEQRAK

-215 AIPEDIKAQRT
+215 AIPEDVKAQRT

-233 EMFDQK
+233 EMFGQK

-424 SLLGKG
+424 SLLEKG

-599 YISNLGDTI
+599 YIANLGDTI

-728 PVNSEANAKEIAP
+728 PVNS
-741 ELKAPVNSEANAK
+741 
-754 EITPELKAPVNSEAN
+754 
-769 AKEIAP
+769 
-775 ELKAPVNSEANA
+775 
-787 KEITP
+787 
-792 ELKAPVNSHQETSDS
+792 HQETSDS
-807 KTESDAKQTNIVTRV
+807 KTESDAKQSNIATRV

-835 TVKETANQII
+835 TVKQTANQII

-892 GRLDVK
+892 GNLDVK
-898 VGGLGAEGKANLDKL
+898 VGSLGAEGKANLDKL

-982 FDPVKSAEAAAL
+982 FDPVKSA
-994 LMSKYLKQANGD
+994 
-1006 LNEAITAYNAGFGT
+1006 
-1020 INKWKKGTGDLS
+1020 
-1032 KENREYAIKVNTHR
+1032 
-1046 ARYLGGEI
+1046 
-1054 YTPEAGAQ
+1054 
-1062 GGAQY
+1062 
-1067 GVRGPLPDNAVID
+1067 
-1080 QSTGLAFTPGDSPF
+1080 
-1094 EKGGLVDKI
+1094 
-1103 GNAVGVNDLVNKF
+1103 
-1116 MNGRGMRREVVQ
+1116 
-1128 GTLEERARGKGTA
+1128 
-1141 TAAGNVYVDTPMPV
+1141 
-1155 EEARPVAN
+1155 
-1163 NSSYFDQLGAQ
+1163 
-1174 MGIDGLFDK
+1174 
-1183 LRNSPGMRKNNAPEP
+1183 
-1198 ASTSQVT
+1198 
-1205 TAANDLQQPTGRM
+1205 
-1218 QIDGQVISDLGGSG
+1218 
-1232 AKPTMQLADNT
+1232 
-1243 VSLDGET
+1243 
-1250 KRLFAQMTSLLARIE
+1250 
-1265 EHTKDSAKG
+1265 
-1274 QGTVVKVSTPQP
+1274 
-1286 GVMRTVP
+1286 
-1293 LSIDDPLMNDY
+1293 
-1304 ARVD
+1304 

>member
-88 SRIREDKVTNRAQQ
+88 SR
-102 AAPTAHNPPNRRREA
+102 
-117 ITEDVKAQRLET
+117 
-129 VKLARDLK
+129 
-137 GERVATVDPVSRSV
+137 
-151 SALNRTI
+151 
-158 ENSRPDFVANAPSV
+158 
-172 DPIVDAMKRLNLGD
+172 
-186 VSRVVQE
+186 VVQE
-193 GIAQQEQQAK
+193 DVAQQEQRAK

-215 AIPEDIKAQRT
+215 AIPEDVKAQRT

-233 EMFDQK
+233 EMFGQK

-381 RTVQELQEQTSEIKE
+381 RTVQELQDQTSEIKE

-544 LANVLDMG
+544 LANVLDLG
-552 GLVSGISSAIGEV
+552 GLVSGISSAIGDV

-583 ESIAQA
+583 ESIAHA

-662 DFIKNPGKHIKEAAG
+662 DFIKNPGKHIKEAAS

-728 PVNSEANAKEIAP
+728 PVNS
-741 ELKAPVNSEANAK
+741 
-754 EITPELKAPVNSEAN
+754 
-769 AKEIAP
+769 
-775 ELKAPVNSEANA
+775 
-787 KEITP
+787 
-792 ELKAPVNSHQETSDS
+792 QQGTSDS
-807 KTESDAKQTNIVTRV
+807 KAESDAKQTNIAARV

-827 DTAKDSNK
+827 DMAKDSNK

-853 NSALQKIDKAIGQN
+853 NKAAQTIDAALGQSATGKEEALSAYEIDKRRFNNGKDVSLPKLNAAGYQWISDNADYFDELERKYGLEKGILSAVASAESSAGQRTGNPVDKNGNKLSSALGAFQITK
-867 SSSSSS
+867 
-873 LNTTGT
+873 GT
-879 RNDIQKAADTYNN
+879 REDLGLSDADAMDTRKAAD
-892 GRLDVK
+892 
-898 VGGLGAEGKANLDKL
+898 GA
-913 APYFAELENKYG
+913 
-925 LPEGTL
+925 
-931 YSIAAT
+931 
-937 ESGGD
+937 
-942 PNAKSPLTRSP
+942 
-953 DGKLSGGALGM
+953 
-964 FQFTSIARK
+964 
-973 ETGISEQDA
+973 
-982 FDPVKSAEAAAL
+982 
-994 LMSKYLKQANGD
+994 
-1006 LNEAITAYNAGFGT
+1006 
-1020 INKWKKGTGDLS
+1020 
-1032 KENREYAIKVNTHR
+1032 
-1046 ARYLGGEI
+1046 ARYLSILMNRYNGDQGRAIAAYHAGMGHVDKGRVVAGTGE
-1054 YTPEAGAQ
+1054 YVTR
-1062 GGAQY
+1062 
-1067 GVRGPLPDNAVID
+1067 VRGYQQMLNNGAVYGSKVDHSAPAIHEKIPDNAVID

-1155 EEARPVAN
+1155 EEARPVAS

-1183 LRNSPGMRKNNAPEP
+1183 LRNSPGMRKNNVPEP

>member
-88 SRIREDKVTNRAQQ
+88 SRVVQEDVALQEPQ
-102 AAPTAHNPPNRRREA
+102 AKSTTRKGKKRRKKA
-117 ITEDVKAQRLET
+117 ITEDV
-129 VKLARDLK
+129 
-137 GERVATVDPVSRSV
+137 
-151 SALNRTI
+151 
-158 ENSRPDFVANAPSV
+158 
-172 DPIVDAMKRLNLGD
+172 
-186 VSRVVQE
+186 
-193 GIAQQEQQAK
+193 
-203 STTPKGKKRRRK
+203 
-215 AIPEDIKAQRT
+215 KAQRT

-233 EMFDQK
+233 EMFGQK

-464 RGGGKKTLAHEG
+464 RGGGKKALAHEG

-589 IDSGITNLET
+589 IDSGVANLET

-615 TAKIGDAVSA
+615 TAKIGDAISA
-625 WFSDTSN
+625 WFSDTTKN
-632 KLLEKLDAIKD
+632 LNEKLDAIKN

-662 DFIKNPGKHIKEAAG
+662 DFIKNPGKYIKEAG
-677 NIWDGVKNL
+677 SNL
-686 PGKALD
+686 WSAAKELSGEVAD
-692 AAVDAV
+692 AAVQS
-698 KNTPAAMIVS
+698 TPVAWVAS
-708 KIPNPIGE
+708 KLVNK
-716 ANAKEIT
+716 ADAKEVT
-723 PELKA
+723 PELKT
-728 PVNSEANAKEIAP
+728 PAKESQEDNAP
-741 ELKAPVNSEANAK
+741 
-754 EITPELKAPVNSEAN
+754 
-769 AKEIAP
+769 
-775 ELKAPVNSEANA
+775 
-787 KEITP
+787 
-792 ELKAPVNSHQETSDS
+792 
-807 KTESDAKQTNIVTRV
+807 KTEYTPKKANIVTRV
-822 INAAL
+822 VNASL

-892 GRLDVK
+892 GNLDVK
-898 VGGLGAEGKANLDKL
+898 VGSLGAEGKANLDKL

-931 YSIAAT
+931 YAIAAT
-937 ESGGD
+937 ESGGN
-942 PNAKSPLTRSP
+942 PYAKSQT
-953 DGKLSGGALGM
+953 GALGM
-964 FQFTSIARK
+964 FQFTGIARE
-973 ETGISEQDA
+973 ETGLAEGES

-1054 YTPEAGAQ
+1054 YTPGAGAQ

-1183 LRNSPGMRKNNAPEP
+1183 LRNSPGMRKNNEPEP

>member
-46 PVSRSVSALNRTI
+46 PASRSVSALNRTI
-59 ENSRPDFV
+59 ESSRPDFV
-67 ANAPS
+67 A
-72 VDPIVEAM
+72 
-80 KRLNLGDV
+80 K
-88 SRIREDKVTNRAQQ
+88 
-102 AAPTAHNPPNRRREA
+102 
-117 ITEDVKAQRLET
+117 
-129 VKLARDLK
+129 
-137 GERVATVDPVSRSV
+137 
-151 SALNRTI
+151 
-158 ENSRPDFVANAPSV
+158 APSV

-193 GIAQQEQQAK
+193 DVALQEPQAK
-203 STTPKGKKRRRK
+203 STTRKGKKRRKK
-215 AIPEDIKAQRT
+215 AITEDVKAQRT
-226 EAAEHAR
+226 EAVEHAR
-233 EMFDQK
+233 EMFGQK

-447 GALAFGALGAKK
+447 GALAFGALGAKR

-544 LANVLDMG
+544 LANVLDLG
-552 GLVSGISSAIGEV
+552 GLVSGISSAIGDV

-589 IDSGITNLET
+589 IDSGVTNLET

-728 PVNSEANAKEIAP
+728 PVNS
-741 ELKAPVNSEANAK
+741 
-754 EITPELKAPVNSEAN
+754 
-769 AKEIAP
+769 
-775 ELKAPVNSEANA
+775 
-787 KEITP
+787 
-792 ELKAPVNSHQETSDS
+792 HQETSDS
-807 KTESDAKQTNIVTRV
+807 KTESDAKQTNIATRV

-853 NSALQKIDKAIGQN
+853 NSAVRKIDSAIGQN

-873 LNTTGT
+873 FNTAGT

-892 GRLDVK
+892 GNLDVK
-898 VGGLGAEGKANLDKL
+898 VGSLGAEGKANLDKL

-931 YSIAAT
+931 YAIAAT
-937 ESGGD
+937 ESGGN
-942 PNAKSPLTRSP
+942 PYAKSQT
-953 DGKLSGGALGM
+953 GALGM
-964 FQFTSIARK
+964 FQFTGIARE
-973 ETGISEQDA
+973 ETGLAEGES

-1054 YTPEAGAQ
+1054 YTPGAGAQ

-1174 MGIDGLFDK
+1174 MGIDGLYDK
-1183 LRNSPGMRKNNAPEP
+1183 LINARGMRSNNSPQP

-1205 TAANDLQQPTGRM
+1205 TAANELQQPTGRM

>member
-34 EDLKGGRVATVD
+34 EDLKGERVATVD

-67 ANAPS
+67 TNAPS
-72 VDPIVEAM
+72 VDPIVDAI

-88 SRIREDKVTNRAQQ
+88 SRIREDKVTNREQQ

-158 ENSRPDFVANAPSV
+158 ENSRPDFVTNAPSV
-172 DPIVDAMKRLNLGD
+172 DPIVDAIKRLNLGD

-464 RGGGKKTLAHEG
+464 RGGGKKTIAYEG

-608 STKFDDY
+608 STKFEDY

-754 EITPELKAPVNSEAN
+754 EI
-769 AKEIAP
+769 AP

-898 VGGLGAEGKANLDKL
+898 VGSLGSEGKANLDKL

-931 YSIAAT
+931 YAIAAT
-937 ESGGD
+937 ESGGN
-942 PNAKSPLTRSP
+942 PYAKSQT
-953 DGKLSGGALGM
+953 GALGM
-964 FQFTSIARK
+964 FQFTGIARE
-973 ETGISEQDA
+973 ETGLAEGES

-1054 YTPEAGAQ
+1054 YTPGAGAQ

-1155 EEARPVAN
+1155 EEARPVAS

-1198 ASTSQVT
+1198 ASTSKVT

>member
-34 EDLKGGRVATVD
+34 E
-46 PVSRSVSALNRTI
+46 
-59 ENSRPDFV
+59 
-67 ANAPS
+67 
-72 VDPIVEAM
+72 
-80 KRLNLGDV
+80 
-88 SRIREDKVTNRAQQ
+88 
-102 AAPTAHNPPNRRREA
+102 
-117 ITEDVKAQRLET
+117 
-129 VKLARDLK
+129 DLK

-193 GIAQQEQQAK
+193 DVALQEPQAK
-203 STTPKGKKRRRK
+203 STTRKGKKRRKK
-215 AIPEDIKAQRT
+215 AITEDVKAQRT

-233 EMFDQK
+233 EMFGQK

-396 GNDKILSALDQIAKN
+396 GNDKILRALDQIAKN

-511 DAVTGWN
+511 GAVTGWN

-599 YISNLGDTI
+599 YIANLGDTI

-728 PVNSEANAKEIAP
+728 PVNS
-741 ELKAPVNSEANAK
+741 
-754 EITPELKAPVNSEAN
+754 
-769 AKEIAP
+769 
-775 ELKAPVNSEANA
+775 
-787 KEITP
+787 
-792 ELKAPVNSHQETSDS
+792 HQETSDS
-807 KTESDAKQTNIVTRV
+807 KTESDAKQSNIATRV

-835 TVKETANQII
+835 TVKQTANQII

-853 NSALQKIDKAIGQN
+853 NKAAQTIDAALGQSATGKEEALSAYEIDKRRFNNGKDVSLPKLNAAGYQWISDNADYFDELERKYGLEKGILSAVASAESSAGQRTGNPVDKNGNKLSSALGAFQITK
-867 SSSSSS
+867 
-873 LNTTGT
+873 GT
-879 RNDIQKAADTYNN
+879 REDLGLSDADAMDTRKAAD
-892 GRLDVK
+892 
-898 VGGLGAEGKANLDKL
+898 GA
-913 APYFAELENKYG
+913 
-925 LPEGTL
+925 
-931 YSIAAT
+931 
-937 ESGGD
+937 
-942 PNAKSPLTRSP
+942 
-953 DGKLSGGALGM
+953 
-964 FQFTSIARK
+964 
-973 ETGISEQDA
+973 
-982 FDPVKSAEAAAL
+982 
-994 LMSKYLKQANGD
+994 
-1006 LNEAITAYNAGFGT
+1006 
-1020 INKWKKGTGDLS
+1020 
-1032 KENREYAIKVNTHR
+1032 
-1046 ARYLGGEI
+1046 ARYLSMLMNRYNGDQGRAIAAYHAGMGHVDKGRVVAGTGE
-1054 YTPEAGAQ
+1054 YVTR
-1062 GGAQY
+1062 
-1067 GVRGPLPDNAVID
+1067 VRGYQQMLNNGAVYGSKVDHSAPAIYEKIPDNAVID

>member
-59 ENSRPDFV
+59 ENSQPDFV

-88 SRIREDKVTNRAQQ
+88 SRVVQEDVALQEPQVKSTTRKGKK
-102 AAPTAHNPPNRRREA
+102 RRKKA
-117 ITEDVKAQRLET
+117 ITEDV
-129 VKLARDLK
+129 
-137 GERVATVDPVSRSV
+137 
-151 SALNRTI
+151 
-158 ENSRPDFVANAPSV
+158 
-172 DPIVDAMKRLNLGD
+172 
-186 VSRVVQE
+186 
-193 GIAQQEQQAK
+193 
-203 STTPKGKKRRRK
+203 
-215 AIPEDIKAQRT
+215 KAQRT

-233 EMFDQK
+233 EMFGQK
-239 GGAQKSQNQRD
+239 DGAQKSQNQRD

-273 EKARRKEDDE
+273 EKDRRKEDDE

-381 RTVQELQEQTSEIKE
+381 RTVQELQDQTSEIKE

-430 AGGVASL
+430 AGGIASL
-437 LMGRGMLKKA
+437 IFGRGALKKV
-447 GALAFGALGAKK
+447 GSMALGALGIKG
-459 LVGML
+459 V
-464 RGGGKKTLAHEG
+464 
-476 GDLAARAAGKLGLKA
+476 GKLGIKA
-491 VGKGALR
+491 VAKGALR

-518 DTEAQRRAFGLK
+518 DIEAQRRAFGLK

-589 IDSGITNLET
+589 IDSGVTNLET

-677 NIWDGVKNL
+677 NIWDGVKNF

-708 KIPNPIGE
+708 KIPNPIG
-716 ANAKEIT
+716 
-723 PELKA
+723 
-728 PVNSEANAKEIAP
+728 
-741 ELKAPVNSEANAK
+741 
-754 EITPELKAPVNSEAN
+754 
-769 AKEIAP
+769 
-775 ELKAPVNSEANA
+775 EANA

-892 GRLDVK
+892 GNLDVK
-898 VGGLGAEGKANLDKL
+898 VGSLGAEGKANLDKL

-931 YSIAAT
+931 YAIAAT
-937 ESGGD
+937 ESGGN
-942 PNAKSPLTRSP
+942 PYAKSQT
-953 DGKLSGGALGM
+953 GALGM
-964 FQFTSIARK
+964 FQFTGIARE
-973 ETGISEQDA
+973 ETGLAEGES

-1054 YTPEAGAQ
+1054 YTPGAGAQ

-1155 EEARPVAN
+1155 EEARPVAS

>member
-67 ANAPS
+67 T
-72 VDPIVEAM
+72 
-80 KRLNLGDV
+80 K
-88 SRIREDKVTNRAQQ
+88 
-102 AAPTAHNPPNRRREA
+102 
-117 ITEDVKAQRLET
+117 
-129 VKLARDLK
+129 
-137 GERVATVDPVSRSV
+137 
-151 SALNRTI
+151 
-158 ENSRPDFVANAPSV
+158 APSV

-193 GIAQQEQQAK
+193 DVAQQEQRAK

-215 AIPEDIKAQRT
+215 AIPEDVKAQRT

-233 EMFDQK
+233 EMFGQK

-262 AAAEDARAERA
+262 AAAEEARAERA

-381 RTVQELQEQTSEIKE
+381 RTVQELQDQTSEIKE

-430 AGGVASL
+430 AGGIASL
-437 LMGRGMLKKA
+437 IFGRGALKKV
-447 GALAFGALGAKK
+447 GSMALGALGIKG
-459 LVGML
+459 V
-464 RGGGKKTLAHEG
+464 
-476 GDLAARAAGKLGLKA
+476 GKLGIKA
-491 VGKGALR
+491 VAKGALR

-518 DTEAQRRAFGLK
+518 DIEAQRRAFGLK

-589 IDSGITNLET
+589 IDSGVTNLET

-615 TAKIGDAVSA
+615 TAKIGDAISA
-625 WFSDTSN
+625 WFSDTTKN
-632 KLLEKLDAIKD
+632 LNEKLDAIKN

-662 DFIKNPGKHIKEAAG
+662 DFIKNPGKYIKEAG
-677 NIWDGVKNL
+677 SNL
-686 PGKALD
+686 WSAAKELSGEVAD
-692 AAVDAV
+692 AAVQS
-698 KNTPAAMIVS
+698 TPVAWVAS
-708 KIPNPIGE
+708 KLVNK
-716 ANAKEIT
+716 ADAKEVT
-723 PELKA
+723 PELKT
-728 PVNSEANAKEIAP
+728 PAKESQEDNAP
-741 ELKAPVNSEANAK
+741 
-754 EITPELKAPVNSEAN
+754 
-769 AKEIAP
+769 
-775 ELKAPVNSEANA
+775 
-787 KEITP
+787 
-792 ELKAPVNSHQETSDS
+792 
-807 KTESDAKQTNIVTRV
+807 KTEYTPKKANIVTRV
-822 INAAL
+822 VNASL

-853 NSALQKIDKAIGQN
+853 NRALQKIDNAIGQN

-892 GRLDVK
+892 GNLDVK
-898 VGGLGAEGKANLDKL
+898 VGNLGAEGKANLDKL

-964 FQFTSIARK
+964 FQFTSVARE
-973 ETGISEQDA
+973 ETGLSREDS
-982 FDPVKSAEAAAL
+982 FNPEKSAEAAAL

-1054 YTPEAGAQ
+1054 YTPGAGAQ

-1155 EEARPVAN
+1155 EEARPVAS

>member
-46 PVSRSVSALNRTI
+46 PVSHSVSALNRTI

-72 VDPIVEAM
+72 VAPIVEAM

-88 SRIREDKVTNRAQQ
+88 SRVVQEDVALQEPQ
-102 AAPTAHNPPNRRREA
+102 AKSTTRKGKKRRKKA
-117 ITEDVKAQRLET
+117 ITEDV
-129 VKLARDLK
+129 
-137 GERVATVDPVSRSV
+137 
-151 SALNRTI
+151 
-158 ENSRPDFVANAPSV
+158 
-172 DPIVDAMKRLNLGD
+172 
-186 VSRVVQE
+186 
-193 GIAQQEQQAK
+193 
-203 STTPKGKKRRRK
+203 
-215 AIPEDIKAQRT
+215 KAQRT

-233 EMFDQK
+233 EMFGQK

-250 ARGRFIGKSGSK
+250 ARGRFIGKPGSK

-381 RTVQELQEQTSEIKE
+381 RTVQELQDQTSEIKE

-544 LANVLDMG
+544 LANVLDLG
-552 GLVSGISSAIGEV
+552 GLVSGISSAIGDV

-662 DFIKNPGKHIKEAAG
+662 DFIKNPGKHIKEAAS

-708 KIPNPIGE
+708 KTPNPIGE

-728 PVNSEANAKEIAP
+728 PVNS
-741 ELKAPVNSEANAK
+741 
-754 EITPELKAPVNSEAN
+754 
-769 AKEIAP
+769 
-775 ELKAPVNSEANA
+775 
-787 KEITP
+787 
-792 ELKAPVNSHQETSDS
+792 QQGTSDS
-807 KTESDAKQTNIVTRV
+807 KAESDAKQTNIAARV

-827 DTAKDSNK
+827 DMAKDSNK

-853 NSALQKIDKAIGQN
+853 NKAAQTIDAALGQSATGKEEALSAYEIDKRRFNNGKDVSLPKLNAAGYQWISDNADYFDELERKYGLEKGILSAVASAESSAGQRTGNPVDKNGNKLSSALGAFQITK
-867 SSSSSS
+867 
-873 LNTTGT
+873 GT
-879 RNDIQKAADTYNN
+879 REDLGLSDADAMDTRKAAD
-892 GRLDVK
+892 
-898 VGGLGAEGKANLDKL
+898 GA
-913 APYFAELENKYG
+913 
-925 LPEGTL
+925 
-931 YSIAAT
+931 
-937 ESGGD
+937 
-942 PNAKSPLTRSP
+942 
-953 DGKLSGGALGM
+953 
-964 FQFTSIARK
+964 
-973 ETGISEQDA
+973 
-982 FDPVKSAEAAAL
+982 
-994 LMSKYLKQANGD
+994 
-1006 LNEAITAYNAGFGT
+1006 
-1020 INKWKKGTGDLS
+1020 
-1032 KENREYAIKVNTHR
+1032 
-1046 ARYLGGEI
+1046 ARYLSMLMNRYNGDQGRAIAAYHAGMGHVDKGRVVAGTGE
-1054 YTPEAGAQ
+1054 YVTR
-1062 GGAQY
+1062 
-1067 GVRGPLPDNAVID
+1067 VRGYQQMLNNGAVYGSKVDHSAPAIHEKIPDNAVID

-1155 EEARPVAN
+1155 EEARPVAS

-1205 TAANDLQQPTGRM
+1205 TAVNDLQQPTGRM